1 MLKST
6 ILMNKVDKE
15 FKPSVW
21 AISKSNIIYFLMFIF
36 LAFGIN
42 AYNNLPRED
51 FPEIITSEVFIS
63 TINPG
68 NTPEDIER
76 FITVPLEEAVKGVSN
91 LVDIKSTS
99 LENYSII
106 SLEFDEEIEIEL
118 AKQKVRDEID
128 SVISGEDWPTFNN
141 VKVEPDILS
150 MSLAEEMPILN
161 VNIQGDYPT
170 EQLKKYAEVLEDRIE
185 KLDEIKEVVILGA
198 QDEEIEVAVDI
209 KKMTA
214 AKVSFEDILSSIAF
228 GNRTIAAGNIVSD
241 GQRRTIRIIGEIEN
255 PEDLKNFVVKNE
267 FGPVYLDDVA
277 VINFKESEKKS
288 YAREFTKNLVSL
300 AVKKRSGK
308 NLINAANKIDVI
320 VEEVIKNEFPS
331 DLEVVITNDMSNRI
345 ISQVDDLVNNILFGI
360 FLVTTVLMFFLGFR
374 NALFVGFAIPM
385 SMFMSLM
392 IISALGYSL
401 NTMILFALVMGLG
414 MLVDNGIVV
423 VENVYRLMEKDGLSR
438 LEAAKLGISEIAY
451 PIIVSTATTVLAF
464 VPLGLWPG
472 TIGQFMIYL
481 PITLSI
487 VLGSSLFVA
496 IFFNSM
502 LVSKFM
508 SIDEKNLSKKDLV
521 RLTYF
526 LSGIGL
532 LLFIIGG
539 NARGFGTL
547 FIVINIFFWL
557 YSYYLKSIALKFRT
571 IFLGWLEIKYEKFL
585 RFALKGWRAFA
596 FLFGTILLLFLTII
610 LVGIAGPKI
619 EFFPD
624 NEPNQIIVYAEYPQ
638 GTDIEKTNNIT
649 KKLENEVLQVVD
661 DKKYFDGNKNFMIE
675 SMLAQVGEGAGNQQN
690 DFGSQADMPQK
701 AKITVTLREF
711 KYRNGFSSEDL
722 RSDVQKKL
730 SGKYPGLAVSV
741 EKDENGPPA
750 GYPVNIEISGKN
762 YLELIQTAEEMRI
775 FINDQKIAGIEE
787 LKIDVN
793 KNKPSIQIEVDR
805 QKAGELGINPSQ
817 IGLVLRRS
825 LFGEKAGIY
834 KKDGEDYD
842 INVRFN
848 KEDRYDKSLLFNQNV
863 IFKNMNNGQLVEVP
877 IASLIKSENIETYS
891 AIKHRNLTRVVT
903 LYSSIFA
910 GYNAKEIVDQIKFQ
924 LDGFETSENIKYKFT
939 GEIEEQD
946 KNQDFLNT
954 ALIMAL
960 MLILLLLVFQFN
972 SIVKPLI
979 IILSIF
985 LSFIGVFLG
994 LIIFDMTFVI
1004 IMTML
1009 GIISLAGIVV
1019 NNSVVLIDYTQL
1031 LLDRKKANL
1040 NIEKDSML
1048 PKNEIYESIVKGG
1061 KARLR
1066 PVILTA
1072 ITTILGLIP
1081 LAIGLN
1087 IDLMNLFVN
1096 GNPNVYIG
1104 GDNVIFWGPLAW
1116 TVIFGLTFA
1125 TFLTLIIVPVT
1136 FYISKRLALKIRS
1149 FKLN

>member
-1 MLKST
+1 
-6 ILMNKVDKE
+6 MNKVDKE

-42 AYNNLPRED
+42 AYNTLPRED

-76 FITVPLEEAVKGVSN
+76 FITVPLEESVKGVSN

-106 SLEFDEEIEIEL
+106 SLEFDEEIDIEL
-118 AKQKVRDEID
+118 AKQKVRDQID

-170 EQLKKYAEVLEDRIE
+170 EQLKTYAEILEDRIE
-185 KLDEIKEVVILGA
+185 KLDEIKEVDILGA

-214 AKVSFEDILSSIAF
+214 SKVSFEDILSAIAY

-241 GQRRTIRIIGEIEN
+241 GQRRTLRIMGEIEN
-255 PEDLKNFVVKNE
+255 PDDLKNFVIKNE
-267 FGPVYLDDVA
+267 FGPVYLEDVA
-277 VINFKESEKKS
+277 EINFKESEKKS
-288 YAREFTKNLVSL
+288 YAREFAKNLVSL

-320 VEEVIKNEFPS
+320 VDEVIKNEFPS

-423 VENVYRLMEKDGLSR
+423 VENVYRLMEKEGMSKI
-438 LEAAKLGISEIAY
+438 EAAKLGISEIAY

-508 SIDEKNLSKKDLV
+508 SIDEKNLSKKDLI

-532 LLFIIGG
+532 FLFIIGG
-539 NARGFGTL
+539 SARGFGTL
-547 FIVINIFFWL
+547 FIFINIFFWL
-557 YSYYLKSIALKFRT
+557 YSYYIKSLALRFRT
-571 IFLGWLEIKYEKFL
+571 IFLGWLEDKYERFL
-585 RFALKGWRAFA
+585 RFALTGWRAFA
-596 FLFGTILLLFLTII
+596 FLFGTILLLFLTMI

-624 NEPNQIIVYAEYPQ
+624 NEPNQIIIYAEYPQ
-638 GTDIEKTNNIT
+638 GTDIKKTNAIT
-649 KKLENEVLQVVD
+649 KEIESEVLEVINN
-661 DKKYFDGNKNFMIE
+661 KKYFEGSKNFMIE

-701 AKITVTLREF
+701 SKITVTLREF

-722 RSDVQKKL
+722 RSDVQRKL

-741 EKDENGPPA
+741 EKDDNGPPA
-750 GYPVNIEISGKN
+750 GYPVNIEITGKD
-762 YLELIQTAEEMRI
+762 YLELIRTAEEMRI

-805 QKAGELGINPSQ
+805 EKAGELGINPSQ

-848 KEDRYDKSLLFNQNV
+848 ETDRYDKSLLYNQNV

-877 IASLIKSENIETYS
+877 IASLIKSENVETYS

-924 LDGFETSENIKYKFT
+924 LDGFEVSENVKYKFT

-1031 LLDRKKANL
+1031 LLDRKKAKLNL
-1040 NIEKDSML
+1040 EKDNML
-1048 PKNEIYESIVKGG
+1048 PKNEIFESIVKGG

-1087 IDLMNLFVN
+1087 IDLMSLFST
-1096 GNPNVYIG
+1096 GDPNIYIG

-1136 FYISKRLALKIRS
+1136 FYLSKRLALKIRS
-1149 FKLN
+1149 FKLS

>member
-1 MLKST
+1 
-6 ILMNKVDKE
+6 MNKVDKE

-21 AISKSNIIYFLMFIF
+21 AIGKSNIIYFLMFIF
-36 LAFGIN
+36 LALGIN
-42 AYNNLPRED
+42 AYNELPRED
-51 FPEIITSEVFIS
+51 FPEIVTSEVFIS

-68 NTPEDIER
+68 NTAEDIER
-76 FITVPLEEAVKGVSN
+76 FITSPLEEAVKGVSN
-91 LVDIKSTS
+91 LVDVTSTS

-106 SLEFDEEIEIEL
+106 RLEFDEEIEIEL
-118 AKQKVRDEID
+118 AKQKVRDLID

-141 VKVEPDILS
+141 VKVDPDILS
-150 MSLAEEMPILN
+150 MSIAEEMPILN
-161 VNIQGDYPT
+161 INLVGDYPT
-170 EQLKKYAEVLEDRIE
+170 ESLKNYAEILEKRIE
-185 KLDEIKEVVILGA
+185 KLDEIKEVDILGA
-198 QDEEIEVAVDI
+198 QDEEVEVAVDI
-209 KKMTA
+209 QKMTIA
-214 AKVSFEDILSSIAF
+214 QVSFDDVISSIAY
-228 GNRTIAAGNIVSD
+228 GNRTIAAGNIISD
-241 GQRRTIRIIGEIEN
+241 GQRRTLRVIGEIQS
-255 PEDLKNFVVKNE
+255 PEELKNFVVKKD
-267 FGPVYLDDVA
+267 FGPVYLGDIA
-277 VINFKESEKKS
+277 EINFKESEKKS
-288 YAREFTKNLVSL
+288 YAREFGNNLVSL

-308 NLINAANKIDVI
+308 NLINAAETIRGIVSETIENNYPIDLNV
-320 VEEVIKNEFPS
+320 S
-331 DLEVVITNDMSNRI
+331 ITNDMSNRI
-345 ISQVDDLVNNILFGI
+345 VSQVDDLVNNILFGI

-423 VENVYRLMEKDGLSR
+423 VENVYRLMEKEGMSKV
-438 LEAAKLGISEIAY
+438 EAAKLGISEIAY

-508 SIDEKNLSKKDLV
+508 SIDEKNLSKKDLIK
-521 RLTYF
+521 LTYF

-532 LLFIIGG
+532 LMILIGG
-539 NARGFGTL
+539 SATGFGTL
-547 FIVINIFFWL
+547 FITINIFFWL
-557 YSYYLKSIALKFRT
+557 YSYYLKSMALRFRT
-571 IFLGWLEIKYEKFL
+571 IFLGTLENKYESFL

-596 FLFGTILLLFLTII
+596 FLFGTIILLFLTMV

-624 NEPNQIIVYAEYPQ
+624 NQPNQIIVYAEYPQ
-638 GTDIEKTNNIT
+638 GTDIEKTNSIT
-649 KKLENEVLQVVD
+649 KDIEQEVIEVINAS
-661 DKKYFDGNKNFMIE
+661 KYFENSKNFMVE
-675 SMLAQVGEGAGNQQN
+675 SMLSQVGDGAGNQQN
-690 DFGSQADMPQK
+690 DFGSQADMPHK
-701 AKITVTLREF
+701 SKITVTMREF
-711 KYRNGFSSEDL
+711 KYRNGFSSEDM
-722 RSDVQKKL
+722 RGEVQAKL
-730 SGKYPGLAVSV
+730 SGKYPGLSISV

-750 GYPVNIEISGKN
+750 GYPVNIEISGRD
-762 YLELIQTAEEMRI
+762 YLELIETAEQMRI
-775 FINDQKIAGIEE
+775 FINNQKISGIEE

-793 KNKPSIQIEVDR
+793 KSKPSLEIEVDR

-825 LFGEKAGIY
+825 LFGEKAGIF

-848 KEDRYDKSLLFNQNV
+848 NEDRYDKSLLFNQNI
-863 IFKNMNNGQLVEVP
+863 IFRDMSDGQVKEIPV
-877 IASLIKSENIETYS
+877 ASLIKTKNVETYS
-891 AIKHRNLTRVVT
+891 AIKHRNLSRVVT
-903 LYSSIFA
+903 LYSSILA

-924 LDGFETSENIKYKFT
+924 LDGFDISEDVNFKFT

-946 KNQDFLNT
+946 KNQEFLNT
-954 ALIMAL
+954 ALLMAL

-994 LIIFDMTFVI
+994 LIIFNMTFVI

-1031 LLDRKKANL
+1031 LLDRKKEEL
-1040 NIEKDSML
+1040 NVEKDNML
-1048 PKNEIYESIVKGG
+1048 SKDQIFEAIVSGG

-1087 IDLMNLFVN
+1087 IDLMSLFSS
-1096 GNPNVYIG
+1096 GNPNIYVG

-1125 TFLTLIIVPVT
+1125 TFLTLVIVPVT
-1136 FYISKRLALKIRS
+1136 FYLSKRAALKIKE

>member
-1 MLKST
+1 
-6 ILMNKVDKE
+6 MNKVDKE

-42 AYNNLPRED
+42 AYNTLPRED

-106 SLEFDEEIEIEL
+106 SLEFDEEIDIEL
-118 AKQKVRDEID
+118 AKQKVRDQID

-170 EQLKKYAEVLEDRIE
+170 EQLKTYAEILEDRIE
-185 KLDEIKEVVILGA
+185 KLDEIKEVDILGA

-214 AKVSFEDILSSIAF
+214 SKVSFEDILSAIAY

-241 GQRRTIRIIGEIEN
+241 GQRRTLRIMGEIES
-255 PEDLKNFVVKNE
+255 PDDLKNFVIKNE
-267 FGPVYLDDVA
+267 FGPVYLEDVA
-277 VINFKESEKKS
+277 EINFKESEKKS
-288 YAREFTKNLVSL
+288 YAREFAKNLVSL

-320 VEEVIKNEFPS
+320 VDEVIKNEFPS

-423 VENVYRLMEKDGLSR
+423 VENVYRLMEKEGMSKI
-438 LEAAKLGISEIAY
+438 EAAKLGISEIAY

-508 SIDEKNLSKKDLV
+508 SINEKNLSKKDLI

-532 LLFIIGG
+532 FLFIIGG
-539 NARGFGTL
+539 SARGFGTL
-547 FIVINIFFWL
+547 FIFINIFFWL
-557 YSYYLKSIALKFRT
+557 YSYYIKSLALRFRT
-571 IFLGWLEIKYEKFL
+571 IFLGWLEDKYERFL
-585 RFALKGWRAFA
+585 RFALTGWRAFA
-596 FLFGTILLLFLTII
+596 FLFGTILLLFLTMI

-624 NEPNQIIVYAEYPQ
+624 NEPNQIIIYAEYPQ
-638 GTDIEKTNNIT
+638 GTDIKKTNAIT
-649 KKLENEVLQVVD
+649 KEIESEVLEVINN
-661 DKKYFDGNKNFMIE
+661 KKYFEGSKNFMIE

-701 AKITVTLREF
+701 SKITVTLREF

-722 RSDVQKKL
+722 RSDVQRKL

-741 EKDENGPPA
+741 EKDDNGPPA
-750 GYPVNIEISGKN
+750 GYPVNIEITGKD
-762 YLELIQTAEEMRI
+762 YLELIRTAEEMRI

-805 QKAGELGINPSQ
+805 EKAGELGINPSQ

-848 KEDRYDKSLLFNQNV
+848 ETDRYDKSLLYNQNV

-877 IASLIKSENIETYS
+877 IASLIKSENVETYS

-924 LDGFETSENIKYKFT
+924 LDGFEVSENVKYKFT

-1031 LLDRKKANL
+1031 LLDRKKAKLNL
-1040 NIEKDSML
+1040 EKDNML
-1048 PKNEIYESIVKGG
+1048 PKNEIFESIVKGG

-1087 IDLMNLFVN
+1087 IDLMSLFST
-1096 GNPNVYIG
+1096 GDPNIYIG

-1136 FYISKRLALKIRS
+1136 FYLSKRLALKIRS
-1149 FKLN
+1149 FKLS

>member
-1 MLKST
+1 
-6 ILMNKVDKE
+6 MNKVDKE

-21 AISKSNIIYFLMFIF
+21 AIGKSNIIYFLMFIF
-36 LAFGIN
+36 LALGIN
-42 AYNNLPRED
+42 AYNELPRED
-51 FPEIITSEVFIS
+51 FPEIVTSEVFIS

-68 NTPEDIER
+68 NTAEDIER
-76 FITVPLEEAVKGVSN
+76 FITSPLEEAVKGVSN
-91 LVDIKSTS
+91 LVDVTSTS

-106 SLEFDEEIEIEL
+106 RLEFDEEIEIEL
-118 AKQKVRDEID
+118 AKQKVRDLID

-141 VKVEPDILS
+141 VKVDPDILS
-150 MSLAEEMPILN
+150 MSIAEEMPILN
-161 VNIQGDYPT
+161 INLVGDYPT
-170 EQLKKYAEVLEDRIE
+170 ESLKNYAEILEKRIE
-185 KLDEIKEVVILGA
+185 KLDEIKEVDILGA
-198 QDEEIEVAVDI
+198 QDEEVEVAVDI
-209 KKMTA
+209 QKMTIA
-214 AKVSFEDILSSIAF
+214 QVSFDDVISSIAY
-228 GNRTIAAGNIVSD
+228 GNRTIAAGNIISD
-241 GQRRTIRIIGEIEN
+241 GQRRTLRVIGEIQS
-255 PEDLKNFVVKNE
+255 PEELKNFVVKKD
-267 FGPVYLDDVA
+267 FGPIYLGDIA
-277 VINFKESEKKS
+277 EINFKESEKKS
-288 YAREFTKNLVSL
+288 YAREFGNNLVSL

-308 NLINAANKIDVI
+308 NLINAAETIRGIVSQTIENNYPIDLNV
-320 VEEVIKNEFPS
+320 S
-331 DLEVVITNDMSNRI
+331 ITNDMSNRI
-345 ISQVDDLVNNILFGI
+345 VSQVDDLVNNILFGI

-423 VENVYRLMEKDGLSR
+423 VENVYRLMEKEGMSKV
-438 LEAAKLGISEIAY
+438 EAAKLGISEIAY

-508 SIDEKNLSKKDLV
+508 SIDEKNLSKKDLIK
-521 RLTYF
+521 LTYF

-532 LLFIIGG
+532 LMILIGG
-539 NARGFGTL
+539 SATGFGTL
-547 FIVINIFFWL
+547 FITINIFFWL
-557 YSYYLKSIALKFRT
+557 YSYYLKSMALRFRT
-571 IFLGWLEIKYEKFL
+571 IFLGTLENKYESFL

-596 FLFGTILLLFLTII
+596 FLFGTIILLFLTMV

-624 NEPNQIIVYAEYPQ
+624 NQPNQIIVYTEYPQ
-638 GTDIEKTNNIT
+638 GTDIEKTNSIT
-649 KKLENEVLQVVD
+649 KDIEQEVIEVINAS
-661 DKKYFDGNKNFMIE
+661 KYFENSKNFMVE
-675 SMLAQVGEGAGNQQN
+675 SMLSQVGDGAGNQQN
-690 DFGSQADMPQK
+690 DFGSQADMPHK
-701 AKITVTLREF
+701 SKITVTMREF
-711 KYRNGFSSEDL
+711 KYRNGFSSEDM
-722 RSDVQKKL
+722 RGEVQAKL
-730 SGKYPGLAVSV
+730 SGKYPGLSISV

-750 GYPVNIEISGKN
+750 GYPVNIEISGRD
-762 YLELIQTAEEMRI
+762 YLELIETAEQMRI
-775 FINDQKIAGIEE
+775 FINNQKISGIEE

-793 KNKPSIQIEVDR
+793 KSKPSLEIEVDR

-825 LFGEKAGIY
+825 LFGEKAGIF

-848 KEDRYDKSLLFNQNV
+848 NEDRYDKSLLFNQNI
-863 IFKNMNNGQLVEVP
+863 IFRDMSDGQVKEIPV
-877 IASLIKSENIETYS
+877 ASLIKTKNVETYS
-891 AIKHRNLTRVVT
+891 AIKHRNLSRVVT
-903 LYSSIFA
+903 LYSSILA

-924 LDGFETSENIKYKFT
+924 LDGFDISEDVNFKFT

-946 KNQDFLNT
+946 KNQEFLNT
-954 ALIMAL
+954 ALLMAL

-994 LIIFDMTFVI
+994 LIIFNMTFVI

-1031 LLDRKKANL
+1031 LLDRKKEEL
-1040 NIEKDSML
+1040 NVEKDNML
-1048 PKNEIYESIVKGG
+1048 SKDQIFEAIVSGG

-1087 IDLMNLFVN
+1087 IDLMSLFSS
-1096 GNPNVYIG
+1096 GNPNIYVG

-1125 TFLTLIIVPVT
+1125 TFLTLVIVPVT
-1136 FYISKRLALKIRS
+1136 FYLSKRAALKIKE

>member
-1 MLKST
+1 
-6 ILMNKVDKE
+6 MNKVDKE

-21 AISKSNIIYFLMFIF
+21 AIGKSNIIYFLMFIF
-36 LAFGIN
+36 LALGIN
-42 AYNNLPRED
+42 AYNELPRED
-51 FPEIITSEVFIS
+51 FPEIVTSEVFIS

-68 NTPEDIER
+68 NTAEDIER
-76 FITVPLEEAVKGVSN
+76 FITSPLEEAVKGVSN
-91 LVDIKSTS
+91 LVDVTSTS

-106 SLEFDEEIEIEL
+106 RLEFDEEIEIEL
-118 AKQKVRDEID
+118 AKQKVRDLID

-141 VKVEPDILS
+141 VKVDPDILS
-150 MSLAEEMPILN
+150 MSIAEEMPILN
-161 VNIQGDYPT
+161 INLVGDYPT
-170 EQLKKYAEVLEDRIE
+170 ESLKNYAEILEKRIE
-185 KLDEIKEVVILGA
+185 KLDEIKEVDILGA
-198 QDEEIEVAVDI
+198 QDEEVEVAVDI
-209 KKMTA
+209 QKMTIA
-214 AKVSFEDILSSIAF
+214 QVSFDDVISSIAY
-228 GNRTIAAGNIVSD
+228 GNRTIAAGNIISD
-241 GQRRTIRIIGEIEN
+241 GQRRTLRVIGEIQS
-255 PEDLKNFVVKNE
+255 PEELKNFVVKKN
-267 FGPVYLDDVA
+267 FGPVYLGDIA
-277 VINFKESEKKS
+277 EINFKESEKKS
-288 YAREFTKNLVSL
+288 YAREFGNNLVSL

-308 NLINAANKIDVI
+308 NLINAAETIRGIVSETIENDYPIDLNV
-320 VEEVIKNEFPS
+320 S
-331 DLEVVITNDMSNRI
+331 ITNDMSNRI
-345 ISQVDDLVNNILFGI
+345 VSQVDDLVNNILFGI

-423 VENVYRLMEKDGLSR
+423 VENVYRLMEKEGMSKV
-438 LEAAKLGISEIAY
+438 EAAKLGISEIAY

-508 SIDEKNLSKKDLV
+508 SIDEKNLSKKDLIK
-521 RLTYF
+521 LTYF

-532 LLFIIGG
+532 LMILIGG
-539 NARGFGTL
+539 SATGFGTL
-547 FIVINIFFWL
+547 FITINIFFWL
-557 YSYYLKSIALKFRT
+557 YSYYLKSMALRFRT
-571 IFLGWLEIKYEKFL
+571 IFLGTLENKYESFL

-596 FLFGTILLLFLTII
+596 FLFGTIILLFLTMV

-624 NEPNQIIVYAEYPQ
+624 NQPNQIIVYAEYPQ
-638 GTDIEKTNNIT
+638 GTDIEKTNSIT
-649 KKLENEVLQVVD
+649 KDIEQEVIEVINAS
-661 DKKYFDGNKNFMIE
+661 KYFENSKNFMVE
-675 SMLAQVGEGAGNQQN
+675 SMLSQVGDGAGNQQN
-690 DFGSQADMPQK
+690 DFGSQADMPHK
-701 AKITVTLREF
+701 SKITVTMREF
-711 KYRNGFSSEDL
+711 KYRNGFSSEDM
-722 RSDVQKKL
+722 RGEVQAKL
-730 SGKYPGLAVSV
+730 SGKYPGLSISV

-750 GYPVNIEISGKN
+750 GYPVNIEISGRD
-762 YLELIQTAEEMRI
+762 YLELIETAEQMRI
-775 FINDQKIAGIEE
+775 FINNQKISGIEE

-793 KNKPSIQIEVDR
+793 KSKPSLEIEVDR

-825 LFGEKAGIY
+825 LFGEKAGIF

-848 KEDRYDKSLLFNQNV
+848 NEDRYDRSLLFNQNI
-863 IFKNMNNGQLVEVP
+863 IFRDMSDGQVKEIPV
-877 IASLIKSENIETYS
+877 ASLIKTKNVETYS
-891 AIKHRNLTRVVT
+891 AIKHRNLSRVVT
-903 LYSSIFA
+903 LYSSILA

-924 LDGFETSENIKYKFT
+924 LDGFDISEDVNFKFT

-946 KNQDFLNT
+946 KNQEFLNT
-954 ALIMAL
+954 ALLMAL

-994 LIIFDMTFVI
+994 LIIFNMTFVI

-1031 LLDRKKANL
+1031 LLDRKKEEL
-1040 NIEKDSML
+1040 NVEKDNML
-1048 PKNEIYESIVKGG
+1048 SKDQIFEAIVSGG

-1087 IDLMNLFVN
+1087 IDLMSLFSS
-1096 GNPNVYIG
+1096 GNPNIYVG

-1125 TFLTLIIVPVT
+1125 TFLTLVIVPVT
-1136 FYISKRLALKIRS
+1136 FYLSKRAALKIRE

>member
-1 MLKST
+1 MK
-6 ILMNKVDKE
+6 MNKVDKE

-42 AYNNLPRED
+42 AYNTLPRED

-106 SLEFDEEIEIEL
+106 SLEFDEEIDIEL
-118 AKQKVRDEID
+118 AKQKVRDQID

-170 EQLKKYAEVLEDRIE
+170 EQLKTYAEILEDRIE
-185 KLDEIKEVVILGA
+185 KLDEIKEVDILGA

-214 AKVSFEDILSSIAF
+214 SKVSFEDILSAIAY

-241 GQRRTIRIIGEIEN
+241 GQRRTLRIMGEIES
-255 PEDLKNFVVKNE
+255 PDDLKNFVIKNE
-267 FGPVYLDDVA
+267 FGPVYLEDIA
-277 VINFKESEKKS
+277 EINFKESEKKS
-288 YAREFTKNLVSL
+288 YAREFAKNLVSL

-320 VEEVIKNEFPS
+320 VDEVIKNEFPS

-423 VENVYRLMEKDGLSR
+423 VENVYRLMEKEGMSKI
-438 LEAAKLGISEIAY
+438 EAAKLGISEIAY

-508 SIDEKNLSKKDLV
+508 SIDEKNLSKKDLI

-532 LLFIIGG
+532 FLFIIGG
-539 NARGFGTL
+539 SARGFGTL
-547 FIVINIFFWL
+547 FIFINIFFWL
-557 YSYYLKSIALKFRT
+557 YSYYIKSLALRFRT
-571 IFLGWLEIKYEKFL
+571 IFLGWLEDKYERFL
-585 RFALKGWRAFA
+585 RFALTGWRAFA
-596 FLFGTILLLFLTII
+596 FLFGTILLLFLTMI

-624 NEPNQIIVYAEYPQ
+624 NEPNQIIIYAEYPQ
-638 GTDIEKTNNIT
+638 GTDIKKTNAIT
-649 KKLENEVLQVVD
+649 KEIESEVLEVINN
-661 DKKYFDGNKNFMIE
+661 KKYFEGSKNFMIE

-701 AKITVTLREF
+701 SKITVTLREF

-722 RSDVQKKL
+722 RSDVQRKL

-741 EKDENGPPA
+741 EKDDNGPPA
-750 GYPVNIEISGKN
+750 GYPVNIEITGKD
-762 YLELIQTAEEMRI
+762 YLELIRTAEEMRI

-805 QKAGELGINPSQ
+805 EKAGELGINPSQ

-848 KEDRYDKSLLFNQNV
+848 ETDRYDKSLLYNQNV

-877 IASLIKSENIETYS
+877 IASLIKSENVETYS

-924 LDGFETSENIKYKFT
+924 LDGFEVSENVKYKFT

-1031 LLDRKKANL
+1031 LLDRKKAKLNL
-1040 NIEKDSML
+1040 EKDNML
-1048 PKNEIYESIVKGG
+1048 PKNEIFESIVKGG

-1087 IDLMNLFVN
+1087 IDLMSLFST
-1096 GNPNVYIG
+1096 GDPNIYIG

-1136 FYISKRLALKIRS
+1136 FYLSKRLALKIRS
-1149 FKLN
+1149 FKLS

>member
-1 MLKST
+1 
-6 ILMNKVDKE
+6 MNKVDKE

-21 AISKSNIIYFLMFIF
+21 AIGKSNIIYFLMFIF
-36 LAFGIN
+36 LALGIN
-42 AYNNLPRED
+42 AYNELPRED
-51 FPEIITSEVFIS
+51 FPEIVTSEVFIS

-68 NTPEDIER
+68 NTAEDIER
-76 FITVPLEEAVKGVSN
+76 FITSPLEEAVKGVSN
-91 LVDIKSTS
+91 LVDVTSTS

-106 SLEFDEEIEIEL
+106 RLEFDEEIEIEL
-118 AKQKVRDEID
+118 AKQKVRDLID

-141 VKVEPDILS
+141 VKVDPDILS
-150 MSLAEEMPILN
+150 MSIAEEMPILN
-161 VNIQGDYPT
+161 INLVGDYPT
-170 EQLKKYAEVLEDRIE
+170 ESLMNYAEILEKRIE
-185 KLDEIKEVVILGA
+185 KLDEIKEVDILGA
-198 QDEEIEVAVDI
+198 QDEEVEVAVDI
-209 KKMTA
+209 QKMTIA
-214 AKVSFEDILSSIAF
+214 QVSFDDVISSIAY
-228 GNRTIAAGNIVSD
+228 GNRTIAAGNIISD
-241 GQRRTIRIIGEIEN
+241 GQRRTLRVIGEIQS
-255 PEDLKNFVVKNE
+255 PEELKNFVVKKD
-267 FGPVYLDDVA
+267 FGPVYLGDIA
-277 VINFKESEKKS
+277 EINFKESEKKS
-288 YAREFTKNLVSL
+288 YAREFGNNLVSL

-308 NLINAANKIDVI
+308 NLINAAETIRGIVSQTIENDYPIDLNV
-320 VEEVIKNEFPS
+320 S
-331 DLEVVITNDMSNRI
+331 ITNDMSNRI
-345 ISQVDDLVNNILFGI
+345 VSQVDDLVNNILFGI

-423 VENVYRLMEKDGLSR
+423 VENVYRLMEKEGMSKVD
-438 LEAAKLGISEIAY
+438 AAKLGISEIAY

-508 SIDEKNLSKKDLV
+508 SIDEKNLSKKDLIK
-521 RLTYF
+521 LTYF

-532 LLFIIGG
+532 LMILIGG
-539 NARGFGTL
+539 SATGFGTL
-547 FIVINIFFWL
+547 FITINIFFWL
-557 YSYYLKSIALKFRT
+557 YSYYLKSMALRFRT
-571 IFLGWLEIKYEKFL
+571 IFLGTLENKYESFL

-596 FLFGTILLLFLTII
+596 FLFGTIILLFLTMV

-624 NEPNQIIVYAEYPQ
+624 NQPNQIIVYAEYPQ
-638 GTDIEKTNNIT
+638 GTDIEKTNSIT
-649 KKLENEVLQVVD
+649 KDIEQEVIEVINAS
-661 DKKYFDGNKNFMIE
+661 KYFENSKNFMVE
-675 SMLAQVGEGAGNQQN
+675 SMLSQVGDGAGNQQN
-690 DFGSQADMPQK
+690 DFGSQADMPHK
-701 AKITVTLREF
+701 SKITVTMREF
-711 KYRNGFSSEDL
+711 KYRNGFSSEDM
-722 RSDVQKKL
+722 RGEVQAKL
-730 SGKYPGLAVSV
+730 SGKYPGLSISV

-750 GYPVNIEISGKN
+750 GYPVNIEISGRD
-762 YLELIQTAEEMRI
+762 YLELIETAEQMRI
-775 FINDQKIAGIEE
+775 FINNQKISGIEE

-793 KNKPSIQIEVDR
+793 KSKPSLEIEVDR

-825 LFGEKAGIY
+825 LFGEKAGIF

-848 KEDRYDKSLLFNQNV
+848 NEDRYDKSLLFNQNI
-863 IFKNMNNGQLVEVP
+863 IFRDMSDGQVKEIPV
-877 IASLIKSENIETYS
+877 ASLIKTKNVETYS
-891 AIKHRNLTRVVT
+891 AIKHRNLSRVVT
-903 LYSSIFA
+903 LYSSILA

-924 LDGFETSENIKYKFT
+924 LDGFDISKDVNFKFT

-946 KNQDFLNT
+946 KNQEFLNT
-954 ALIMAL
+954 ALLMAL

-994 LIIFDMTFVI
+994 LIIFNMTFVI

-1031 LLDRKKANL
+1031 LLDRKKEEL
-1040 NIEKDSML
+1040 NVEKDNML
-1048 PKNEIYESIVKGG
+1048 SKDQIFEAIVSGG

-1087 IDLMNLFVN
+1087 IDLMSLFSS
-1096 GNPNVYIG
+1096 GNPNIYVG

-1125 TFLTLIIVPVT
+1125 TFLTLVIVPVT
-1136 FYISKRLALKIRS
+1136 FYLSKRAALKIKE

>member
-1 MLKST
+1 
-6 ILMNKVDKE
+6 MNKVDKE

-21 AISKSNIIYFLMFIF
+21 AIGKSNIIYFLMFIF
-36 LAFGIN
+36 LALGIN
-42 AYNNLPRED
+42 AYNELPRED
-51 FPEIITSEVFIS
+51 FPEIVTSEVFIS

-68 NTPEDIER
+68 NTAEDIER
-76 FITVPLEEAVKGVSN
+76 FITSPLEEAVKGVSN
-91 LVDIKSTS
+91 LVDVTSTS

-106 SLEFDEEIEIEL
+106 RLEFDEEIEIEL
-118 AKQKVRDEID
+118 AKQKVRDLID

-141 VKVEPDILS
+141 VKVDPDILS
-150 MSLAEEMPILN
+150 MSIAEEMPILN
-161 VNIQGDYPT
+161 INLVGDYPT
-170 EQLKKYAEVLEDRIE
+170 ESLMNYAEILEKRIE
-185 KLDEIKEVVILGA
+185 KLDEIKEVDILGA
-198 QDEEIEVAVDI
+198 QDEEVEVAVDI
-209 KKMTA
+209 QKMTIA
-214 AKVSFEDILSSIAF
+214 QVSFDDVISSIAY
-228 GNRTIAAGNIVSD
+228 GNRTIAAGNIISD
-241 GQRRTIRIIGEIEN
+241 GQRRTLRVIGEIQS
-255 PEDLKNFVVKNE
+255 PEELKNFVVKKD
-267 FGPVYLDDVA
+267 FGPVYLGDIA
-277 VINFKESEKKS
+277 EINFKESEKKS
-288 YAREFTKNLVSL
+288 YAREFGNNLVSL

-308 NLINAANKIDVI
+308 NLINAAETIRGIVSQTIENNYPIDLNV
-320 VEEVIKNEFPS
+320 S
-331 DLEVVITNDMSNRI
+331 ITNDMSNRI
-345 ISQVDDLVNNILFGI
+345 VSQVDDLVNNILFGI

-423 VENVYRLMEKDGLSR
+423 VENVYRLMEKEGMSKV
-438 LEAAKLGISEIAY
+438 EAAKLGISEIAY

-508 SIDEKNLSKKDLV
+508 SIDEKNLSKKDLIK
-521 RLTYF
+521 LTYF

-532 LLFIIGG
+532 LMILIGG
-539 NARGFGTL
+539 SATGFGTL
-547 FIVINIFFWL
+547 FITINIFFWL
-557 YSYYLKSIALKFRT
+557 YSYYLKSMALKFRT
-571 IFLGWLEIKYEKFL
+571 IFLGTLENKYESFL

-596 FLFGTILLLFLTII
+596 FLFGTIILLFLTMV

-624 NEPNQIIVYAEYPQ
+624 NQPNQIIVYAEYPQ
-638 GTDIEKTNNIT
+638 GTDIEKTNSIT
-649 KKLENEVLQVVD
+649 KDIEQEVIEVINAS
-661 DKKYFDGNKNFMIE
+661 KYFENSKNFMVE
-675 SMLAQVGEGAGNQQN
+675 SMLSQVGDGAGNQQN
-690 DFGSQADMPQK
+690 DFGSQADMPHK
-701 AKITVTLREF
+701 SKITVTMREF
-711 KYRNGFSSEDL
+711 KYRNGFSSEDM
-722 RSDVQKKL
+722 RGEVQAKL
-730 SGKYPGLAVSV
+730 SGKYPGLSISV

-750 GYPVNIEISGKN
+750 GYPVNIEISGRD
-762 YLELIQTAEEMRI
+762 YLELIETAEQMRI
-775 FINDQKIAGIEE
+775 FINNQKISGIEE

-793 KNKPSIQIEVDR
+793 KSKPSLEIEVDR

-825 LFGEKAGIY
+825 LFGEKAGIF

-848 KEDRYDKSLLFNQNV
+848 NEDRYDKSLLFNQNI
-863 IFKNMNNGQLVEVP
+863 IFRDMSDGQVKEIPV
-877 IASLIKSENIETYS
+877 ASLIKTKNVETYS
-891 AIKHRNLTRVVT
+891 AIKHRNLSRVVT
-903 LYSSIFA
+903 LYSSILA

-924 LDGFETSENIKYKFT
+924 LDGFDISEDVNFKFT

-946 KNQDFLNT
+946 KNQEFLNT
-954 ALIMAL
+954 ALLMAL

-994 LIIFDMTFVI
+994 LIIFNMTFVI

-1031 LLDRKKANL
+1031 LLDRKKEEL
-1040 NIEKDSML
+1040 NVEKDNML
-1048 PKNEIYESIVKGG
+1048 SKDQIFEAIVSGG

-1087 IDLMNLFVN
+1087 IDLMSLFSS
-1096 GNPNVYIG
+1096 GNPNIYVG

-1125 TFLTLIIVPVT
+1125 TFLTLVIVPVT
-1136 FYISKRLALKIRS
+1136 FYLSKRAALKIKE

>member
-1 MLKST
+1 MS
-6 ILMNKVDKE
+6 KVDKE

-42 AYNNLPRED
+42 AYNTLPRED

-76 FITVPLEEAVKGVSN
+76 FITVPLEEAVKEVSN

-106 SLEFDEEIEIEL
+106 TLEFDEEINIEL

-185 KLDEIKEVVILGA
+185 KLDEIKEVDILGA

-209 KKMTA
+209 KKMTV
-214 AKVSFEDILSSIAF
+214 AKVSFEDILSAIAF

-241 GQRRTIRIIGEIEN
+241 GQRRTLRIIGEIEN

-267 FGPVYLDDVA
+267 FGPVYLNDVA
-277 VINFKESEKKS
+277 EINFKESEKKS
-288 YAREFTKNLVSL
+288 YAREFSKNLVSL

-308 NLINAANKIDVI
+308 NLINAANKIDII
-320 VEEVIKNEFPS
+320 VDEVRKNEFPT
-331 DLEVVITNDMSNRI
+331 DLRVVITNDMSNRI

-423 VENVYRLMEKDGLSR
+423 VENVYRLMEKEGMSKV
-438 LEAAKLGISEIAY
+438 EAAKLGISEIAY

-508 SIDEKNLSKKDLV
+508 SIDEKNLSKNDLIK
-521 RLTYF
+521 LSYF

-532 LLFIIGG
+532 LLFVIGG
-539 NARGFGTL
+539 TSRGFGTL

-557 YSYYLKSIALKFRT
+557 YSYYLKSIALRFRT
-571 IFLGWLEIKYEKFL
+571 IFLGWLEAKYEKFL
-585 RFALKGWRAFA
+585 RFALRGWRAFA
-596 FLFGTILLLFLTII
+596 FLFGTILLLFLTMI

-624 NEPNQIIVYAEYPQ
+624 NQPNQIIVYAEYPQ
-638 GTDIEKTNNIT
+638 GTDIKKTNSIT
-649 KKLENEVLQVVD
+649 KKLESEIIEVINN
-661 DKKYFDGNKNFMIE
+661 KKYFEENNNFMVE

-701 AKITVTLREF
+701 AKITVTMREF
-711 KYRNGFSSEDL
+711 KYRKGFSSEDL

-750 GYPVNIEISGKN
+750 GYPVNIEITGKD
-762 YLELIQTAEEMRI
+762 YLELIRTAEEMRI
-775 FINDQKIAGIEE
+775 FINNQKIAGIEE

-805 QKAGELGINPSQ
+805 EKAGELGINPSQ

-848 KEDRYDKSLLFNQNV
+848 EDDRYDKSLLFNQNV
-863 IFKNMNNGQLVEVP
+863 IFKNMHNGQLVEVP
-877 IASLIKSENIETYS
+877 IASLVKSKNIETYS

-924 LDGFETSENIKYKFT
+924 LDGFDISENIKYKFT

-960 MLILLLLVFQFN
+960 MLILLILVFQFN

-1031 LLDRKKANL
+1031 LLDRKKEKLNL
-1040 NIEKDSML
+1040 EKDNML
-1048 PKNEIYESIVKGG
+1048 PKNEIYESIVNGG

-1087 IDLMNLFVN
+1087 IDLMNLFIN
-1096 GNPNVYIG
+1096 GDPNVYIG

-1136 FYISKRLALKIRS
+1136 FYLSKRLALKIRS
-1149 FKLN
+1149 FKLS

>member
-1 MLKST
+1 
-6 ILMNKVDKE
+6 MNKVDKE

-21 AISKSNIIYFLMFIF
+21 AIGKSNIIYFLMFIF
-36 LAFGIN
+36 LALGIN
-42 AYNNLPRED
+42 AYNELPRED
-51 FPEIITSEVFIS
+51 FPEIVTSEVFIS

-68 NTPEDIER
+68 NTAEDIER
-76 FITVPLEEAVKGVSN
+76 FITSPLEEAVKGVSN
-91 LVDIKSTS
+91 LVDVTSTS

-106 SLEFDEEIEIEL
+106 RLEFDEEIEIEL
-118 AKQKVRDEID
+118 AKQKVRDLID

-141 VKVEPDILS
+141 VKVDPDILS
-150 MSLAEEMPILN
+150 MSIAEEMPILN
-161 VNIQGDYPT
+161 INLVGDYPT
-170 EQLKKYAEVLEDRIE
+170 ESLKNYAEILEKRIE
-185 KLDEIKEVVILGA
+185 KLDEIKEVDILGA
-198 QDEEIEVAVDI
+198 QDEEVEVAVDI
-209 KKMTA
+209 QKMTIA
-214 AKVSFEDILSSIAF
+214 QVSFDDVISSIAY
-228 GNRTIAAGNIVSD
+228 GNRTIAAGNIISD
-241 GQRRTIRIIGEIEN
+241 GQRRTLRVIGEIQS
-255 PEDLKNFVVKNE
+255 PEELKNFVVKKD
-267 FGPVYLDDVA
+267 FGPVYLGDIA
-277 VINFKESEKKS
+277 EINFKESEKKS
-288 YAREFTKNLVSL
+288 YAREFGNNLVSL

-308 NLINAANKIDVI
+308 NLINAAETIRGIVSQTIENDYPIDLNV
-320 VEEVIKNEFPS
+320 S
-331 DLEVVITNDMSNRI
+331 ITNDMSNRI
-345 ISQVDDLVNNILFGI
+345 VSQVDDLVNNILFGI

-423 VENVYRLMEKDGLSR
+423 VENVYRLMEKEGMSKV
-438 LEAAKLGISEIAY
+438 EAAKLGISEIAY

-508 SIDEKNLSKKDLV
+508 SIDEKNLSKKDLIK
-521 RLTYF
+521 LTYF

-532 LLFIIGG
+532 LMILIGG
-539 NARGFGTL
+539 SATGFGTL
-547 FIVINIFFWL
+547 FITINIFFWL
-557 YSYYLKSIALKFRT
+557 YSYYLKSMALRFRT
-571 IFLGWLEIKYEKFL
+571 IFLGTLENKYESFL

-596 FLFGTILLLFLTII
+596 FLFGTIILLFLTMV

-624 NEPNQIIVYAEYPQ
+624 NQPNQIIVYAEYPQ
-638 GTDIEKTNNIT
+638 GTDIEKTNSIT
-649 KKLENEVLQVVD
+649 KDIEQEVIEVINAS
-661 DKKYFDGNKNFMIE
+661 KYFENSKNFMVE
-675 SMLAQVGEGAGNQQN
+675 SMLSQVGDGAGNQQN
-690 DFGSQADMPQK
+690 DFGSQADMPHK
-701 AKITVTLREF
+701 SKITVTMREF
-711 KYRNGFSSEDL
+711 KYRNGFSSEDM
-722 RSDVQKKL
+722 RGEVQAKL
-730 SGKYPGLAVSV
+730 SGKYPGLSISV

-750 GYPVNIEISGKN
+750 GYPVNIEISGRD
-762 YLELIQTAEEMRI
+762 YLELIETAEQMRI
-775 FINDQKIAGIEE
+775 FINNQKISGIEE

-793 KNKPSIQIEVDR
+793 KSKPSLEIEVDR

-825 LFGEKAGIY
+825 LFGEKAGIF

-848 KEDRYDKSLLFNQNV
+848 NEDRYDKSLLFNQNI
-863 IFKNMNNGQLVEVP
+863 IFRDMSDGQVKEIPV
-877 IASLIKSENIETYS
+877 ASLIKTKNVETYS
-891 AIKHRNLTRVVT
+891 AIKHRNLSRVVT
-903 LYSSIFA
+903 LYSSILA

-924 LDGFETSENIKYKFT
+924 LDGFDISEDVNFKFT

-946 KNQDFLNT
+946 KNQEFLNT
-954 ALIMAL
+954 ALLMAL

-994 LIIFDMTFVI
+994 LIIFNMTFVI

-1031 LLDRKKANL
+1031 LLDRKKEEL
-1040 NIEKDSML
+1040 NVEKDNML
-1048 PKNEIYESIVKGG
+1048 SKDQIFEAIVSGG

-1087 IDLMNLFVN
+1087 IDLMSLFSS
-1096 GNPNVYIG
+1096 GNPNIYVG

-1125 TFLTLIIVPVT
+1125 TFLTLVIVPVT
-1136 FYISKRLALKIRS
+1136 FYLSKRAALKIRE

>member
-1 MLKST
+1 
-6 ILMNKVDKE
+6 MNKVDKE

-42 AYNNLPRED
+42 AYNTLPRED

-106 SLEFDEEIEIEL
+106 SLEFDEEIDIEL
-118 AKQKVRDEID
+118 AKQKVRDLID

-170 EQLKKYAEVLEDRIE
+170 EQLKTYAEILEDRIE
-185 KLDEIKEVVILGA
+185 KLDEIKEVDILGA

-214 AKVSFEDILSSIAF
+214 SKVSFEDILSAIAY

-241 GQRRTIRIIGEIEN
+241 GQRRTLRIIGEIES
-255 PEDLKNFVVKNE
+255 PDDLKNFVIKNE

-277 VINFKESEKKS
+277 EINFKESEKKS
-288 YAREFTKNLVSL
+288 YAREFAKNLVSL

-320 VEEVIKNEFPS
+320 VDEVTQNEFPS

-423 VENVYRLMEKDGLSR
+423 VENVYRLMEKEGMSKI
-438 LEAAKLGISEIAY
+438 EAAKLGISEIAY

-508 SIDEKNLSKKDLV
+508 SIDEKNLSKKDLI
-521 RLTYF
+521 RLTYL

-532 LLFIIGG
+532 FLFIIGG
-539 NARGFGTL
+539 SARGFGTL
-547 FIVINIFFWL
+547 FIFINIFFWL
-557 YSYYLKSIALKFRT
+557 YSYYIKSLALRFRT
-571 IFLGWLEIKYEKFL
+571 IFLGWLEDKYERFL
-585 RFALKGWRAFA
+585 RFALTGWRAFA
-596 FLFGTILLLFLTII
+596 FLFGTILLLFLTMI

-624 NEPNQIIVYAEYPQ
+624 NEPNQIIIYAEYPQ
-638 GTDIEKTNNIT
+638 GTDIKKTNAIT
-649 KKLENEVLQVVD
+649 KEIESEVLEVINN
-661 DKKYFDGNKNFMIE
+661 KKYFEGSKNFMIE

-701 AKITVTLREF
+701 SKITVTLREF

-722 RSDVQKKL
+722 RSEVQRKL

-741 EKDENGPPA
+741 EKDDNGPPA
-750 GYPVNIEISGKN
+750 GYPVNIEITGKD
-762 YLELIQTAEEMRI
+762 YLELIRTAEEMRI

-805 QKAGELGINPSQ
+805 EKAGELGINPSQ

-848 KEDRYDKSLLFNQNV
+848 ETDRYDKSLLYNQNV

-877 IASLIKSENIETYS
+877 IASLIKSENVETYS

-924 LDGFETSENIKYKFT
+924 LDGFEVSENVKYKFT

-1031 LLDRKKANL
+1031 LLDRKKAKLNL
-1040 NIEKDSML
+1040 EKDNML
-1048 PKNEIYESIVKGG
+1048 PKNEIFESIVKGG

-1087 IDLMNLFVN
+1087 IDLMSLFST
-1096 GNPNVYIG
+1096 GDPNIYIG

-1136 FYISKRLALKIRS
+1136 FYLSKRLALKIRS
-1149 FKLN
+1149 FKLS

>member
-1 MLKST
+1 MS
-6 ILMNKVDKE
+6 KVDKE

-51 FPEIITSEVFIS
+51 FPEIITSDVFIS

-106 SLEFDEEIEIEL
+106 SLEFDEEIDIEL

-141 VKVEPDILS
+141 VKVEPDILR

-170 EQLKKYAEVLEDRIE
+170 EQLKKYAEIIEDRIE
-185 KLDEIKEVVILGA
+185 KLDEIKEVDILGA

-214 AKVSFEDILSSIAF
+214 AKVSFEDILSAIAF

-241 GQRRTIRIIGEIEN
+241 GQRRTLRIIGEIEN
-255 PEDLKNFVVKNE
+255 PNDLKNFVVKFE
-267 FGPVYLDDVA
+267 FGPVYLNDVA

-288 YAREFTKNLVSL
+288 YAREFAKNLVSL

-308 NLINAANKIDVI
+308 NLINAADKIDLI
-320 VEEVIKNEFPS
+320 VNEVVKNEFPN
-331 DLEVVITNDMSNRI
+331 DLKVVITNDMSNRI

-423 VENVYRLMEKDGLSR
+423 VENVYRLMEKEGMSKV
-438 LEAAKLGISEIAY
+438 EAAKLGISEIAY

-508 SIDEKNLSKKDLV
+508 SIDEKNLSKKDLI

-532 LLFIIGG
+532 VLFIIGG
-539 NARGFGTL
+539 VSRGFGTL

-557 YSYYLKSIALKFRT
+557 YSYYIKALALKFRT
-571 IFLGWLEIKYEKFL
+571 IFLGWLEDRYERFL
-585 RFALKGWRAFA
+585 RFALRGWRAFA
-596 FLFGTILLLFLTII
+596 FLFGTIALLFLTMII
-610 LVGIAGPKI
+610 VGIAGPKI

-624 NEPNQIIVYAEYPQ
+624 NQPNQIIVYAEYPQ
-638 GTDIEKTNNIT
+638 GTDIEKTNSIT
-649 KKLENEVLQVVD
+649 KKLENEILDVINN
-661 DKKYFDGNKNFMIE
+661 KIYFEGTYNFMVE

-711 KYRNGFSSEDL
+711 KYRNGYSSENL

-750 GYPVNIEISGKN
+750 GYPVNIEITGKD
-762 YLELIQTAEEMRI
+762 YLELIRTAEEMRI

-877 IASLIKSENIETYS
+877 IASLVKSENIETYS

-924 LDGFETSENIKYKFT
+924 LDGFETSNDVKYKFT

-1031 LLDRKKANL
+1031 LLDRKKAKLNL
-1040 NIEKDSML
+1040 EKDNML

-1125 TFLTLIIVPVT
+1125 TFLTLIIAPVT
-1136 FYISKRLALKIRS
+1136 FYLSKRLALKIRS
-1149 FKLN
+1149 FKLY

>member
-1 MLKST
+1 MTMS
-6 ILMNKVDKE
+6 KVDKE

-42 AYNNLPRED
+42 AYNTLPRED

-106 SLEFDEEIEIEL
+106 SLEFDEEINIEL

-170 EQLKKYAEVLEDRIE
+170 EQLKKYAEFLEDRIE
-185 KLDEIKEVVILGA
+185 KLDEIKEVDILGA
-198 QDEEIEVAVDI
+198 QEEEIEVAVDI

-214 AKVSFEDILSSIAF
+214 AKVSFEDILSAIAF

-241 GQRRTIRIIGEIEN
+241 GQRRTLRIIGEIEN

-267 FGPVYLDDVA
+267 FGPVYLNDVA
-277 VINFKESEKKS
+277 KINFEESEKKS
-288 YAREFTKNLVSL
+288 YAREFAKNLVSL

-308 NLINAANKIDVI
+308 NLINAADKIDLI
-320 VEEVIKNEFPS
+320 VKEVVKNEFPK
-331 DLEVVITNDMSNRI
+331 DLKVVITNDMSNRI

-423 VENVYRLMEKDGLSR
+423 VENVYRLMEKEGMSKV
-438 LEAAKLGISEIAY
+438 EAAKLGISEIAY

-508 SIDEKNLSKKDLV
+508 SIDEKNLSKKDLI

-532 LLFIIGG
+532 VLFIIGG
-539 NARGFGTL
+539 VSRGFGTL

-557 YSYYLKSIALKFRT
+557 YSYYMKALALKFRT
-571 IFLGWLEIKYEKFL
+571 IFLGWLEDRYERFL
-585 RFALKGWRAFA
+585 RFALRGWRAFA
-596 FLFGTILLLFLTII
+596 FLFGTIALLFLTMII
-610 LVGIAGPKI
+610 VGIAGPKI

-624 NEPNQIIVYAEYPQ
+624 NQPNQIIVYAEYPQ
-638 GTDIEKTNNIT
+638 GTDIEKTNSVT
-649 KKLENEVLQVVD
+649 KKLESEIIEVINN
-661 DKKYFDGNKNFMIE
+661 KKYFEGAYNFMVE

-701 AKITVTLREF
+701 AKITVTMREF
-711 KYRNGFSSEDL
+711 KYRRGFSSEDL

-750 GYPVNIEISGKN
+750 GYPVNIEITGKD
-762 YLELIQTAEEMRI
+762 YLELIKTAEEMRI
-775 FINDQKIAGIEE
+775 FINNQKIAGIEE

-805 QKAGELGINPSQ
+805 EKAGELGINPSQ

-848 KEDRYDKSLLFNQNV
+848 EDDRYDKSLLFNQNV
-863 IFKNMNNGQLVEVP
+863 IFKNMNNGKLVEVP
-877 IASLIKSENIETYS
+877 IASLVKSKNIETYS

-924 LDGFETSENIKYKFT
+924 LDGFDISENVKYKFT

-1031 LLDRKKANL
+1031 LLDRKKEKLNL
-1040 NIEKDSML
+1040 EKDNML

-1072 ITTILGLIP
+1072 VTTILGLIP

-1087 IDLMNLFVN
+1087 IDLMNLYIN
-1096 GNPNVYIG
+1096 GDPNVYIG

-1136 FYISKRLALKIRS
+1136 FYLSKRLALKIRS
-1149 FKLN
+1149 FKLS

>member
-1 MLKST
+1 
-6 ILMNKVDKE
+6 MNKVDKE

-21 AISKSNIIYFLMFIF
+21 AIGKSNIIYFLMFIF
-36 LAFGIN
+36 LALGIN
-42 AYNNLPRED
+42 AYNELPRED
-51 FPEIITSEVFIS
+51 FPEIVTSEVFIS

-68 NTPEDIER
+68 NTAEDIER
-76 FITVPLEEAVKGVSN
+76 FITSPLEEAVKGVSN
-91 LVDIKSTS
+91 LVDVTSTS

-106 SLEFDEEIEIEL
+106 RLEFDEEIEIEL
-118 AKQKVRDEID
+118 AKQKVRDLID

-141 VKVEPDILS
+141 VKVDPDILS
-150 MSLAEEMPILN
+150 MSIAEEMPILN
-161 VNIQGDYPT
+161 INLVGDYPT
-170 EQLKKYAEVLEDRIE
+170 ESLMNYAEILEKRIE
-185 KLDEIKEVVILGA
+185 KLDEIKEVDILGA
-198 QDEEIEVAVDI
+198 QDEEVEVAVDI
-209 KKMTA
+209 QKMTIA
-214 AKVSFEDILSSIAF
+214 QVSFDDVISSIAY
-228 GNRTIAAGNIVSD
+228 GNRTIAAGNIISD
-241 GQRRTIRIIGEIEN
+241 GQRRTLRVIGEIQS
-255 PEDLKNFVVKNE
+255 PEELKNFVVKKN
-267 FGPVYLDDVA
+267 FGPVYLGDIA
-277 VINFKESEKKS
+277 EINFKESEKKS
-288 YAREFTKNLVSL
+288 YAREFGNNLVSL

-308 NLINAANKIDVI
+308 NLINAAETIRGIVSQTIENDYPIDLNV
-320 VEEVIKNEFPS
+320 S
-331 DLEVVITNDMSNRI
+331 ITNDMSNRI
-345 ISQVDDLVNNILFGI
+345 VSQVDDLVNNILFGI

-423 VENVYRLMEKDGLSR
+423 VENVYRLMEKEGMSKVD
-438 LEAAKLGISEIAY
+438 AAKLGISEIAY

-508 SIDEKNLSKKDLV
+508 SIDEKNLSKKDLIK
-521 RLTYF
+521 LTYF

-532 LLFIIGG
+532 LMILIGG
-539 NARGFGTL
+539 SATGFGTL
-547 FIVINIFFWL
+547 FITINIFFWL
-557 YSYYLKSIALKFRT
+557 YSYYLKSMALRFRT
-571 IFLGWLEIKYEKFL
+571 IFLGTLENKYESFL

-596 FLFGTILLLFLTII
+596 FLFGTIILLFLTMV

-624 NEPNQIIVYAEYPQ
+624 NQPNQIIVYAEYPQ
-638 GTDIEKTNNIT
+638 GTDIEKTNSIT
-649 KKLENEVLQVVD
+649 KDIEQEVIEVINAS
-661 DKKYFDGNKNFMIE
+661 KYFENSKNFMVE
-675 SMLAQVGEGAGNQQN
+675 SMLSQVGDGAGNQQN
-690 DFGSQADMPQK
+690 DFGSQADMPHK
-701 AKITVTLREF
+701 SKITVTMREF
-711 KYRNGFSSEDL
+711 KYRNGFSSEDM
-722 RSDVQKKL
+722 RGEVQAKL
-730 SGKYPGLAVSV
+730 SGKYPGLSISV

-750 GYPVNIEISGKN
+750 GYPVNIEISGRD
-762 YLELIQTAEEMRI
+762 YLELIETAEQMRI
-775 FINDQKIAGIEE
+775 FINNQKISGIEE

-793 KNKPSIQIEVDR
+793 KSKPSLEIEVDR

-825 LFGEKAGIY
+825 LFGEKAGIF

-848 KEDRYDKSLLFNQNV
+848 NEDRYDKSLLFNQNI
-863 IFKNMNNGQLVEVP
+863 IFRDMSDGQVKEIPV
-877 IASLIKSENIETYS
+877 ASLIKTKNVETYS
-891 AIKHRNLTRVVT
+891 AIKHRNLSRVVT
-903 LYSSIFA
+903 LYSSILA

-924 LDGFETSENIKYKFT
+924 LDGFDISKDVNFKFT

-946 KNQDFLNT
+946 KNQEFLNT
-954 ALIMAL
+954 ALLMAL

-994 LIIFDMTFVI
+994 LIIFNMTFVI

-1031 LLDRKKANL
+1031 LLDRKKEEL
-1040 NIEKDSML
+1040 NVEKDNML
-1048 PKNEIYESIVKGG
+1048 SKDQIFEAIVSGG

-1087 IDLMNLFVN
+1087 IDLMSLFSS
-1096 GNPNVYIG
+1096 GNPNIYVG

-1125 TFLTLIIVPVT
+1125 TFLTLVIVPVT
-1136 FYISKRLALKIRS
+1136 FYLSKRAALKIKE

>member
-1 MLKST
+1 
-6 ILMNKVDKE
+6 MNKVDKE

-21 AISKSNIIYFLMFIF
+21 AIGKSNIIYFLMFIF
-36 LAFGIN
+36 LALGIN
-42 AYNNLPRED
+42 AYNELPRED
-51 FPEIITSEVFIS
+51 FPEIVTSEVFIS

-68 NTPEDIER
+68 NTAEDIER
-76 FITVPLEEAVKGVSN
+76 FITSPLEEAVKGVSN
-91 LVDIKSTS
+91 LVDVTSTS

-106 SLEFDEEIEIEL
+106 RLEFDEEIEIEL
-118 AKQKVRDEID
+118 AKQKVRDLID

-141 VKVEPDILS
+141 VKVDPDILS
-150 MSLAEEMPILN
+150 MSIAEEMPILN
-161 VNIQGDYPT
+161 INLVGDYPT
-170 EQLKKYAEVLEDRIE
+170 ESLKNYAEILEKRIE
-185 KLDEIKEVVILGA
+185 KLDEIKEVDILGA
-198 QDEEIEVAVDI
+198 QDEEVEVAVDI
-209 KKMTA
+209 QKMTIA
-214 AKVSFEDILSSIAF
+214 QVSFDDVISSIAY
-228 GNRTIAAGNIVSD
+228 GNRTIAAGNIISD
-241 GQRRTIRIIGEIEN
+241 GQRRTLRVIGEIQS
-255 PEDLKNFVVKNE
+255 PEELKNFVVKKN
-267 FGPVYLDDVA
+267 FGPVYLGDIA
-277 VINFKESEKKS
+277 EINFKESEKKS
-288 YAREFTKNLVSL
+288 YAREFGNNLVSL

-308 NLINAANKIDVI
+308 NLINAAETIRGIVSETIENDYPIDLNV
-320 VEEVIKNEFPS
+320 S
-331 DLEVVITNDMSNRI
+331 ITNDMSNRI
-345 ISQVDDLVNNILFGI
+345 VSQVDDLVNNILFGI

-423 VENVYRLMEKDGLSR
+423 VENVYRLMEKEGMSKV
-438 LEAAKLGISEIAY
+438 EAAKLGISEIAY

-508 SIDEKNLSKKDLV
+508 SIDEKNLSKKDLIK
-521 RLTYF
+521 LTYF

-532 LLFIIGG
+532 LMILIGG
-539 NARGFGTL
+539 SATGFGTL
-547 FIVINIFFWL
+547 FITINIFFWL
-557 YSYYLKSIALKFRT
+557 YSYYLKSMALRFRT
-571 IFLGWLEIKYEKFL
+571 IFLGTLENKYESFL

-596 FLFGTILLLFLTII
+596 FLFGTTLLLFFTMV

-624 NEPNQIIVYAEYPQ
+624 NQPNQIIVYAEYPQ
-638 GTDIEKTNNIT
+638 GTDIEKTNSIT
-649 KKLENEVLQVVD
+649 KDIEQEVIEVINAS
-661 DKKYFDGNKNFMIE
+661 KYFENSKNFMVE
-675 SMLAQVGEGAGNQQN
+675 SMLSQVGDGAGNQQN
-690 DFGSQADMPQK
+690 DFGSQADMPHK
-701 AKITVTLREF
+701 SKITVTMREF
-711 KYRNGFSSEDL
+711 KYRNGFSSEDM
-722 RSDVQKKL
+722 RGEVQAKL
-730 SGKYPGLAVSV
+730 SGKYPGLSISV

-750 GYPVNIEISGKN
+750 GYPVNIEISGRD
-762 YLELIQTAEEMRI
+762 YLELIETAEQMRI
-775 FINDQKIAGIEE
+775 FINNQKISGIEE

-793 KNKPSIQIEVDR
+793 KSKPSLEIEVDR

-825 LFGEKAGIY
+825 LFGEKAGIF

-848 KEDRYDKSLLFNQNV
+848 NKDRYDRSLLFNQNI
-863 IFKNMNNGQLVEVP
+863 IFRDMSDGQVKEIPV
-877 IASLIKSENIETYS
+877 ASLIKTKNVETYS
-891 AIKHRNLTRVVT
+891 AIKHRNLSRVVT
-903 LYSSIFA
+903 LYSSILA

-924 LDGFETSENIKYKFT
+924 LDGFDISEDVNFKFT

-946 KNQDFLNT
+946 KNQEFLNT
-954 ALIMAL
+954 ALLMAL

-994 LIIFDMTFVI
+994 LIIFNMTFVI

-1031 LLDRKKANL
+1031 LLDRKKEEL
-1040 NIEKDSML
+1040 NVEKDNML
-1048 PKNEIYESIVKGG
+1048 SKDQIFEAIVSGG

-1087 IDLMNLFVN
+1087 IDLMSLFSS
-1096 GNPNVYIG
+1096 GNPNIYVG

-1125 TFLTLIIVPVT
+1125 TFLTLVIVPVT
-1136 FYISKRLALKIRS
+1136 FYLSKRAALKIRE

>member
-1 MLKST
+1 
-6 ILMNKVDKE
+6 MNKVDKE

-42 AYNNLPRED
+42 AYNTLPRED

-106 SLEFDEEIEIEL
+106 SLEFDEEIDIEL
-118 AKQKVRDEID
+118 AKQKVRDQID

-170 EQLKKYAEVLEDRIE
+170 EQLKTYAEILEDRIE
-185 KLDEIKEVVILGA
+185 KLDEIKEVDILGA

-214 AKVSFEDILSSIAF
+214 SKVSFEDILSAIAY

-241 GQRRTIRIIGEIEN
+241 GQRRTLRIVGEIGS
-255 PEDLKNFVVKNE
+255 PDDLKNFVIKNE
-267 FGPVYLDDVA
+267 FGPVYLEDVA
-277 VINFKESEKKS
+277 EINFKESEKKS
-288 YAREFTKNLVSL
+288 YAREFAKNLVSL

-320 VEEVIKNEFPS
+320 VDEVIKNEFPS

-423 VENVYRLMEKDGLSR
+423 VENVYRLMEKEGMSKV
-438 LEAAKLGISEIAY
+438 EAAKLGISEIAY

-496 IFFNSM
+496 VFFNSM

-508 SIDEKNLSKKDLV
+508 SIDEKNLSKKDLI

-532 LLFIIGG
+532 FLFIIGG
-539 NARGFGTL
+539 AARGFGTL
-547 FIVINIFFWL
+547 FIFINIFFWL
-557 YSYYLKSIALKFRT
+557 YSYYIKSLALRFRT
-571 IFLGWLEIKYEKFL
+571 IFLGWLEDKYERFL
-585 RFALKGWRAFA
+585 RFALTGWRAFA
-596 FLFGTILLLFLTII
+596 FLFGTILLLFLTMI

-624 NEPNQIIVYAEYPQ
+624 NEPNQIIIYAEYPQ
-638 GTDIEKTNNIT
+638 GTDIKKTNAIT
-649 KKLENEVLQVVD
+649 KEIESEVLEVINN
-661 DKKYFDGNKNFMIE
+661 KKYFEGSKNFMIE

-701 AKITVTLREF
+701 SKITVTLREF

-722 RSDVQKKL
+722 RSDVQRKL

-741 EKDENGPPA
+741 EKDDNGPPA
-750 GYPVNIEISGKN
+750 GYPVNIEITGKD
-762 YLELIQTAEEMRI
+762 YLELIRTAEEMRI

-805 QKAGELGINPSQ
+805 EKAGELGINPSQ

-848 KEDRYDKSLLFNQNV
+848 ETDRYDKSLLYNQNV

-877 IASLIKSENIETYS
+877 IASLIKSENVETYS

-924 LDGFETSENIKYKFT
+924 LDGFEVSENVKYKFT

-1031 LLDRKKANL
+1031 LLDRKKAKLNL
-1040 NIEKDSML
+1040 EKDNML
-1048 PKNEIYESIVKGG
+1048 PKNEIFESIVKGG

-1087 IDLMNLFVN
+1087 IDLMSLFST
-1096 GNPNVYIG
+1096 GDPNIYIG

-1136 FYISKRLALKIRS
+1136 FYLSKRLALKIRS
-1149 FKLN
+1149 FKLS

>member
-1 MLKST
+1 
-6 ILMNKVDKE
+6 MNKVDKE

-21 AISKSNIIYFLMFIF
+21 AIGKSNIIYFLMFIF
-36 LAFGIN
+36 LALGIN
-42 AYNNLPRED
+42 AYNELPRED
-51 FPEIITSEVFIS
+51 FPEIVTSEVFIS

-68 NTPEDIER
+68 NTAEDIER
-76 FITVPLEEAVKGVSN
+76 FITSPLEEAVKGVSN
-91 LVDIKSTS
+91 LVDVTSTS

-106 SLEFDEEIEIEL
+106 RLEFDEEIEIEL
-118 AKQKVRDEID
+118 AKQKVRDLID

-141 VKVEPDILS
+141 VKVDPDILS
-150 MSLAEEMPILN
+150 MSIAEEMPILN
-161 VNIQGDYPT
+161 INLVGDYPT
-170 EQLKKYAEVLEDRIE
+170 ESLMNYAEILEKRIE
-185 KLDEIKEVVILGA
+185 KLDEIKEVDILGA
-198 QDEEIEVAVDI
+198 QDEEVEVAVDI
-209 KKMTA
+209 QKMTIA
-214 AKVSFEDILSSIAF
+214 QVSFDDVISSIAY
-228 GNRTIAAGNIVSD
+228 GNRTIAAGNIISD
-241 GQRRTIRIIGEIEN
+241 GQRRTLRVIGEIQS
-255 PEDLKNFVVKNE
+255 PEELKNFVVKKD
-267 FGPVYLDDVA
+267 FGPVYLGDIA
-277 VINFKESEKKS
+277 EINFKESEKKS
-288 YAREFTKNLVSL
+288 YAREFGNNLVSL

-308 NLINAANKIDVI
+308 NLINAAETIRGIVSQTIENDYPIDLNV
-320 VEEVIKNEFPS
+320 S
-331 DLEVVITNDMSNRI
+331 ITNDMSNRI
-345 ISQVDDLVNNILFGI
+345 VSQVDDLVNNILFGI

-423 VENVYRLMEKDGLSR
+423 VENVYRLMEKEGMSKVD
-438 LEAAKLGISEIAY
+438 AAKLGISEIAY

-508 SIDEKNLSKKDLV
+508 SIDEKNLSKKDLIK
-521 RLTYF
+521 LTYF

-532 LLFIIGG
+532 LMILIGG
-539 NARGFGTL
+539 SATGFGTL
-547 FIVINIFFWL
+547 FITINIFFWL
-557 YSYYLKSIALKFRT
+557 YSYYLKSMALKFRT
-571 IFLGWLEIKYEKFL
+571 IFLGTLENKYESFL

-596 FLFGTILLLFLTII
+596 FLFGTIILLFLTMV

-624 NEPNQIIVYAEYPQ
+624 NQPNQIIVYTEYPQ
-638 GTDIEKTNNIT
+638 GTDIEKTNSIT
-649 KKLENEVLQVVD
+649 KDIEQEVIEVINAS
-661 DKKYFDGNKNFMIE
+661 KYFENSKNFMVE
-675 SMLAQVGEGAGNQQN
+675 SMLSQVGDGAGNQQN
-690 DFGSQADMPQK
+690 DFGSQADMPHK
-701 AKITVTLREF
+701 SKITVTMREF
-711 KYRNGFSSEDL
+711 KYRNGFSSEDM
-722 RSDVQKKL
+722 RGEVQAKL
-730 SGKYPGLAVSV
+730 SGKYPGLSISV

-750 GYPVNIEISGKN
+750 GYPVNIEISGRD
-762 YLELIQTAEEMRI
+762 YLELIETAEQMRI
-775 FINDQKIAGIEE
+775 FINNQKISGIEE

-793 KNKPSIQIEVDR
+793 KSKPSLEIEVDR

-825 LFGEKAGIY
+825 LFGEKAGIF

-848 KEDRYDKSLLFNQNV
+848 NEDRYDKSLLFNQNI
-863 IFKNMNNGQLVEVP
+863 IFRDMSDGQVKEIPV
-877 IASLIKSENIETYS
+877 ASLIKTKNVETYS
-891 AIKHRNLTRVVT
+891 AIKHRNLSRVVT
-903 LYSSIFA
+903 LYSSILA

-924 LDGFETSENIKYKFT
+924 LDGFDISEDVNFKFT

-946 KNQDFLNT
+946 KNQEFLNT
-954 ALIMAL
+954 ALLMAL

-994 LIIFDMTFVI
+994 LIIFNMTFVI

-1031 LLDRKKANL
+1031 LLDRKKEEL
-1040 NIEKDSML
+1040 NVEKDNML
-1048 PKNEIYESIVKGG
+1048 SKDQIFEAIVSGG

-1087 IDLMNLFVN
+1087 IDLMSLFSS
-1096 GNPNVYIG
+1096 GNPNIYVG

-1125 TFLTLIIVPVT
+1125 TFLTLVIVPVT
-1136 FYISKRLALKIRS
+1136 FYLSKRAALKIKE

>member
-1 MLKST
+1 
-6 ILMNKVDKE
+6 MNKVDKE

-21 AISKSNIIYFLMFIF
+21 AIGKSNIIYFLMFIF
-36 LAFGIN
+36 LALGIN
-42 AYNNLPRED
+42 AYNELPRED
-51 FPEIITSEVFIS
+51 FPEIVTSEVFIS

-68 NTPEDIER
+68 NTAEDIER
-76 FITVPLEEAVKGVSN
+76 FITSPLEEAVKGVSN
-91 LVDIKSTS
+91 LVDVTSTS

-106 SLEFDEEIEIEL
+106 RLEFDEEIEIEL
-118 AKQKVRDEID
+118 AKQKVRDLID

-141 VKVEPDILS
+141 VKVDPDILS
-150 MSLAEEMPILN
+150 MSIAEEMPILN
-161 VNIQGDYPT
+161 INLVGDYPT
-170 EQLKKYAEVLEDRIE
+170 ESLKNYAEILEKRIE
-185 KLDEIKEVVILGA
+185 KLDEIKEVDILGA
-198 QDEEIEVAVDI
+198 QDEEVEVAVDI
-209 KKMTA
+209 QKMTIA
-214 AKVSFEDILSSIAF
+214 QVSFDDVISSIAY
-228 GNRTIAAGNIVSD
+228 GNRTIAAGNIISD
-241 GQRRTIRIIGEIEN
+241 GQRRTLRVIGEIQS
-255 PEDLKNFVVKNE
+255 PEELKNFVVKKD
-267 FGPVYLDDVA
+267 FGPVYLGDIA
-277 VINFKESEKKS
+277 EINFKESEKKS
-288 YAREFTKNLVSL
+288 YAREFGNNLVSL

-308 NLINAANKIDVI
+308 NLINAAETIRGIVSQTIENDYPIDLNV
-320 VEEVIKNEFPS
+320 S
-331 DLEVVITNDMSNRI
+331 ITNDMSNRI
-345 ISQVDDLVNNILFGI
+345 VSQVDDLVNNILFGI

-423 VENVYRLMEKDGLSR
+423 VENVYRLMEKEGMSKVD
-438 LEAAKLGISEIAY
+438 AAKLGISEIAY

-508 SIDEKNLSKKDLV
+508 SIDEKNLSKKDLIK
-521 RLTYF
+521 LTYF

-532 LLFIIGG
+532 LMILIGG
-539 NARGFGTL
+539 SATGFGTL
-547 FIVINIFFWL
+547 FITINIFFWL
-557 YSYYLKSIALKFRT
+557 YSYYLKSMALRFRT
-571 IFLGWLEIKYEKFL
+571 IFLGTLENKYESFL

-596 FLFGTILLLFLTII
+596 FLFGTIILLFLTMV

-624 NEPNQIIVYAEYPQ
+624 NQPNQIIVYAEYPQ
-638 GTDIEKTNNIT
+638 GTDIEKTNSIT
-649 KKLENEVLQVVD
+649 KDIEQEVIEVINAS
-661 DKKYFDGNKNFMIE
+661 KYFENSKNFMVE
-675 SMLAQVGEGAGNQQN
+675 SMLSQVGDGAGNQQN
-690 DFGSQADMPQK
+690 DFGSQADMPHK
-701 AKITVTLREF
+701 SKITVTMREF
-711 KYRNGFSSEDL
+711 KYRNGFSSEDM
-722 RSDVQKKL
+722 RGEVQAKL
-730 SGKYPGLAVSV
+730 SGKYPGLSISV

-750 GYPVNIEISGKN
+750 GYPVNIEISGRD
-762 YLELIQTAEEMRI
+762 YLELIETAEQMRI
-775 FINDQKIAGIEE
+775 FINNQKISGIEE

-793 KNKPSIQIEVDR
+793 KSKPSLEIEVDR

-825 LFGEKAGIY
+825 LFGEKAGIF

-848 KEDRYDKSLLFNQNV
+848 NEDRYDKSLLFNQNI
-863 IFKNMNNGQLVEVP
+863 IFRDMSDGQVKEIPV
-877 IASLIKSENIETYS
+877 ASLIKTKNVETYS
-891 AIKHRNLTRVVT
+891 AIKHRNLSRVVT
-903 LYSSIFA
+903 LYSSILA

-924 LDGFETSENIKYKFT
+924 LDGFDISEDVNFKFT

-946 KNQDFLNT
+946 KNQEFLNT
-954 ALIMAL
+954 ALLMAL

-994 LIIFDMTFVI
+994 LIIFNMTFVI

-1031 LLDRKKANL
+1031 LLDRKKEEL
-1040 NIEKDSML
+1040 NVEKDNML
-1048 PKNEIYESIVKGG
+1048 SKDQIFEAIVSGG

-1087 IDLMNLFVN
+1087 IDLMSLFSS
-1096 GNPNVYIG
+1096 GNPNIYVG

-1125 TFLTLIIVPVT
+1125 TFLTLVIVPVT
-1136 FYISKRLALKIRS
+1136 FYLSKRAALKIKE

>member
-1 MLKST
+1 
-6 ILMNKVDKE
+6 MNKVDKE

-42 AYNNLPRED
+42 AYNTLPRED

-106 SLEFDEEIEIEL
+106 SLEFDEEIDIEL
-118 AKQKVRDEID
+118 AKQKVRDQID

-170 EQLKKYAEVLEDRIE
+170 EQLKTYAEILEDRIE
-185 KLDEIKEVVILGA
+185 KLDEIKEVDILGA

-214 AKVSFEDILSSIAF
+214 SKVSFEDILSAIAY

-241 GQRRTIRIIGEIEN
+241 GQRRTLRIMGEIES
-255 PEDLKNFVVKNE
+255 PDDLKNFVIKNE
-267 FGPVYLDDVA
+267 FGPVYLEDIA
-277 VINFKESEKKS
+277 EINFKESEKKS
-288 YAREFTKNLVSL
+288 YAREFAKNLVSL

-320 VEEVIKNEFPS
+320 VDEVIKNEFPS

-423 VENVYRLMEKDGLSR
+423 VENVYRLMEKEGMSKI
-438 LEAAKLGISEIAY
+438 EAAKLGISEIAY

-508 SIDEKNLSKKDLV
+508 SINEKNLSKKDLI

-532 LLFIIGG
+532 FLFIIGG
-539 NARGFGTL
+539 SARGFGTL
-547 FIVINIFFWL
+547 FIFINIFFWL
-557 YSYYLKSIALKFRT
+557 YSYYIKSLALRFRT
-571 IFLGWLEIKYEKFL
+571 IFLGWLEDKYERFL
-585 RFALKGWRAFA
+585 RFALTGWRAFA
-596 FLFGTILLLFLTII
+596 FLFGTILLLFLTMI

-624 NEPNQIIVYAEYPQ
+624 NEPNQIIIYAEYPQ
-638 GTDIEKTNNIT
+638 GTDIKKTNAIT
-649 KKLENEVLQVVD
+649 KEIESEVLEVINN
-661 DKKYFDGNKNFMIE
+661 KKYFEGSKNFMIE

-701 AKITVTLREF
+701 SKITVTLREF

-722 RSDVQKKL
+722 RSDVQRKL

-741 EKDENGPPA
+741 EKDDNGPPA
-750 GYPVNIEISGKN
+750 GYPVNIEITGKD
-762 YLELIQTAEEMRI
+762 YLELIRTAEEMRI

-805 QKAGELGINPSQ
+805 EKAGELGINPSQ

-848 KEDRYDKSLLFNQNV
+848 ETDRYDKSLLYNQNV

-877 IASLIKSENIETYS
+877 IASLIKSENVETYS

-924 LDGFETSENIKYKFT
+924 LDGFEVSENVKYKFT

-1031 LLDRKKANL
+1031 LLDRKKAKLNL
-1040 NIEKDSML
+1040 EKDNML
-1048 PKNEIYESIVKGG
+1048 PKNEIFESIVKGG

-1087 IDLMNLFVN
+1087 IDLMSLFST
-1096 GNPNVYIG
+1096 GDPNIYIG

-1136 FYISKRLALKIRS
+1136 FYLSKRLALKIRS
-1149 FKLN
+1149 FKLS

>member
-1 MLKST
+1 MS
-6 ILMNKVDKE
+6 KVDKE

-42 AYNNLPRED
+42 AYNTLPRED

-106 SLEFDEEIEIEL
+106 SLEFDEEINIEL

-170 EQLKKYAEVLEDRIE
+170 EQLKKYAEVIEDRIE
-185 KLDEIKEVVILGA
+185 KLDEIKEVDILGA

-214 AKVSFEDILSSIAF
+214 AKVSFEDILSAIAF

-241 GQRRTIRIIGEIEN
+241 GQRRTLRIIGEIEN

-267 FGPVYLDDVA
+267 FGPVYLNDVA
-277 VINFKESEKKS
+277 KINFEESEKKS
-288 YAREFTKNLVSL
+288 YAREFAKNLVSL

-308 NLINAANKIDVI
+308 NLINAADKIDLI
-320 VEEVIKNEFPS
+320 VKEVVKNEFPN
-331 DLEVVITNDMSNRI
+331 DLKVVITNDMSNRI

-423 VENVYRLMEKDGLSR
+423 VENVYRLMEKEGMSKV
-438 LEAAKLGISEIAY
+438 EAAKLGISEIAY

-508 SIDEKNLSKKDLV
+508 SIDEKNLSKKDLI

-532 LLFIIGG
+532 VLFIIGG
-539 NARGFGTL
+539 VSRGFGTL

-557 YSYYLKSIALKFRT
+557 YSYYIKALALKFRT
-571 IFLGWLEIKYEKFL
+571 IFLGWLEDRYERFL
-585 RFALKGWRAFA
+585 RFALRGWRAFA
-596 FLFGTILLLFLTII
+596 FLFGTIALLFLTMII
-610 LVGIAGPKI
+610 VGIAGPKI

-624 NEPNQIIVYAEYPQ
+624 NQPNQIIVYAEYPQ
-638 GTDIEKTNNIT
+638 GTDIEKTNSVT
-649 KKLENEVLQVVD
+649 KNLESEIIEVINN
-661 DKKYFDGNKNFMIE
+661 KKYFEGAYNFMVE

-690 DFGSQADMPQK
+690 DFGSQADMPHK
-701 AKITVTLREF
+701 AKITVTMREF
-711 KYRNGFSSEDL
+711 KYRRGFSSEDL

-750 GYPVNIEISGKN
+750 GYPVNIEITGKD
-762 YLELIQTAEEMRI
+762 YLELIRTAEEMRI
-775 FINDQKIAGIEE
+775 FINNQKIAGIEE

-805 QKAGELGINPSQ
+805 EKAGELGINPSQ

-848 KEDRYDKSLLFNQNV
+848 EDDRYDKSLLFNQNV
-863 IFKNMNNGQLVEVP
+863 IFKNMNNGKLVEVP
-877 IASLIKSENIETYS
+877 IASLVKSKNIETYS

-924 LDGFETSENIKYKFT
+924 LDGFDVAENVKYKFT

-1031 LLDRKKANL
+1031 LLDRKKEKLNL
-1040 NIEKDSML
+1040 EKDNML
-1048 PKNEIYESIVKGG
+1048 PKDEIYESIVKGG

-1087 IDLMNLFVN
+1087 IDLMNLFIN
-1096 GNPNVYIG
+1096 GDPNVYIG

-1136 FYISKRLALKIRS
+1136 FYLSKRLALKIRS
-1149 FKLN
+1149 FKLS

>member
-1 MLKST
+1 
-6 ILMNKVDKE
+6 MNKVDKE

-21 AISKSNIIYFLMFIF
+21 AIGKSNIIYFLMFIF
-36 LAFGIN
+36 LALGIN
-42 AYNNLPRED
+42 AYNELPRED
-51 FPEIITSEVFIS
+51 FPEIVTSEVFIS

-68 NTPEDIER
+68 NTAEDIER
-76 FITVPLEEAVKGVSN
+76 FITSPLEEAVKGVSN
-91 LVDIKSTS
+91 LVDVTSTS

-106 SLEFDEEIEIEL
+106 RLEFDEEIEIEL
-118 AKQKVRDEID
+118 AKQKVRDLID

-141 VKVEPDILS
+141 VKVDPDILS
-150 MSLAEEMPILN
+150 MSIAEEMPILN
-161 VNIQGDYPT
+161 INLVGDYPT
-170 EQLKKYAEVLEDRIE
+170 ESLKNYAEILEKRIE
-185 KLDEIKEVVILGA
+185 KLDEIKEVDILGA
-198 QDEEIEVAVDI
+198 QDEEVEVAVDI
-209 KKMTA
+209 QKMTIA
-214 AKVSFEDILSSIAF
+214 QVSFDDVISSIAY
-228 GNRTIAAGNIVSD
+228 GNRTIAAGNIISD
-241 GQRRTIRIIGEIEN
+241 GQRRTLRVIGEIQS
-255 PEDLKNFVVKNE
+255 PEELKNFVVKKD
-267 FGPVYLDDVA
+267 FGPVYLGDIA
-277 VINFKESEKKS
+277 EINFKESEKKS
-288 YAREFTKNLVSL
+288 YAREFGNNLVSL

-308 NLINAANKIDVI
+308 NLINAAETIRGIVSQTIENNYPIDLNV
-320 VEEVIKNEFPS
+320 S
-331 DLEVVITNDMSNRI
+331 ITNDMSNRI
-345 ISQVDDLVNNILFGI
+345 VSQVDDLVNNILFGI

-423 VENVYRLMEKDGLSR
+423 VENVYRLMEKEGMSKVD
-438 LEAAKLGISEIAY
+438 AAKLGISEIAY

-508 SIDEKNLSKKDLV
+508 SIDEKNLSKKDLIK
-521 RLTYF
+521 LTYF

-532 LLFIIGG
+532 LMILIGG
-539 NARGFGTL
+539 SATGFGTL
-547 FIVINIFFWL
+547 FITINIFFWL
-557 YSYYLKSIALKFRT
+557 YSYYLKSMALRFRT
-571 IFLGWLEIKYEKFL
+571 IFLGTLENKYESFL

-596 FLFGTILLLFLTII
+596 FLFGTIILLFLTMV

-624 NEPNQIIVYAEYPQ
+624 NQPNQIIVYAEYPQ
-638 GTDIEKTNNIT
+638 GTDIEKTNSIT
-649 KKLENEVLQVVD
+649 KDIEQEVIEVINAS
-661 DKKYFDGNKNFMIE
+661 KYFENSKNFMVE
-675 SMLAQVGEGAGNQQN
+675 SMLSQVGDGAGNQQN
-690 DFGSQADMPQK
+690 DFGSQADMPHK
-701 AKITVTLREF
+701 SKITVTMREF
-711 KYRNGFSSEDL
+711 KYRNGFSSEDM
-722 RSDVQKKL
+722 RGEVQAKL
-730 SGKYPGLAVSV
+730 SGKYPGLSISV

-750 GYPVNIEISGKN
+750 GYPVNIEISGRD
-762 YLELIQTAEEMRI
+762 YLELIETAEQMRI
-775 FINDQKIAGIEE
+775 FINNQKISGIEE

-793 KNKPSIQIEVDR
+793 KSKPSLEIEVDR

-825 LFGEKAGIY
+825 LFGEKAGIF

-848 KEDRYDKSLLFNQNV
+848 NEDRYDKSLLFNQNI
-863 IFKNMNNGQLVEVP
+863 IFRDMSDGQVKEIPV
-877 IASLIKSENIETYS
+877 ASLIKTKNVETYS
-891 AIKHRNLTRVVT
+891 AIKHRNLSRVVT
-903 LYSSIFA
+903 LYSSILA

-924 LDGFETSENIKYKFT
+924 LDGFDISEDVNFKFT

-946 KNQDFLNT
+946 KNQEFLNT
-954 ALIMAL
+954 ALLMAL

-994 LIIFDMTFVI
+994 LIIFNMTFVI

-1031 LLDRKKANL
+1031 LLDRKKEEL
-1040 NIEKDSML
+1040 NVEKDNML
-1048 PKNEIYESIVKGG
+1048 SKDQIFEAIVSGG

-1087 IDLMNLFVN
+1087 IDLMSLFSS
-1096 GNPNVYIG
+1096 GNPNIYVG

-1125 TFLTLIIVPVT
+1125 TFLTLVIVPVT
-1136 FYISKRLALKIRS
+1136 FYLSKRAALKIKE

>member
-1 MLKST
+1 
-6 ILMNKVDKE
+6 MNKVDKE

-42 AYNNLPRED
+42 AYNTLPRED

-106 SLEFDEEIEIEL
+106 SLEFDEEIDIEL
-118 AKQKVRDEID
+118 AKQKVRDLID

-170 EQLKKYAEVLEDRIE
+170 EQLKKYAEILEDRIE
-185 KLDEIKEVVILGA
+185 KLDEIKEVDILGA

-214 AKVSFEDILSSIAF
+214 SKVSFEDILSAIAY

-241 GQRRTIRIIGEIEN
+241 GQRRTLRIIGEIES
-255 PEDLKNFVVKNE
+255 PDDLKNFVIKNE
-267 FGPVYLDDVA
+267 FGPVYLEDVA
-277 VINFKESEKKS
+277 EINFKESEKKS
-288 YAREFTKNLVSL
+288 YAREFAKNLVSL

-320 VEEVIKNEFPS
+320 VDEVTQNEFPS

-423 VENVYRLMEKDGLSR
+423 VENVYRLMEKEGMSKI
-438 LEAAKLGISEIAY
+438 EAAKLGISEIAY

-508 SIDEKNLSKKDLV
+508 SIDEKNLSKKDLI
-521 RLTYF
+521 RLTYL

-532 LLFIIGG
+532 FLFIIGG
-539 NARGFGTL
+539 SARGFGTL
-547 FIVINIFFWL
+547 FIFINIFFWL
-557 YSYYLKSIALKFRT
+557 YSYYIKSLALRFRT
-571 IFLGWLEIKYEKFL
+571 IFLGWLEDKYERFL
-585 RFALKGWRAFA
+585 RFALTGWRAFA
-596 FLFGTILLLFLTII
+596 FLFGTILLLFLTMI

-624 NEPNQIIVYAEYPQ
+624 NEPNQIIIYAEYPQ
-638 GTDIEKTNNIT
+638 GTDIKKTNAIT
-649 KKLENEVLQVVD
+649 KEIESEVLEVINN
-661 DKKYFDGNKNFMIE
+661 KKYFEGSKNFMIE

-701 AKITVTLREF
+701 SKITVTLREF

-722 RSDVQKKL
+722 RSEVQRKL

-741 EKDENGPPA
+741 EKDDNGPPA
-750 GYPVNIEISGKN
+750 GYPVNIEITGKD
-762 YLELIQTAEEMRI
+762 YLELIRTAEEMRI

-805 QKAGELGINPSQ
+805 EKAGELGINPSQ

-848 KEDRYDKSLLFNQNV
+848 ETDRYDKSLLYNQNV

-877 IASLIKSENIETYS
+877 IASLIKSENVETYS

-924 LDGFETSENIKYKFT
+924 LDGFEVSENVKYKFT

-1031 LLDRKKANL
+1031 LLDRKKEKLNL
-1040 NIEKDSML
+1040 EKDNML
-1048 PKNEIYESIVKGG
+1048 PKNEIYESIVNGG

-1087 IDLMNLFVN
+1087 IDLMNLFIN
-1096 GNPNVYIG
+1096 GDPNVYIG

-1125 TFLTLIIVPVT
+1125 TFLTLIIVPVA
-1136 FYISKRLALKIRS
+1136 FYLSKRLALKIRS
-1149 FKLN
+1149 FKLS

>member
-1 MLKST
+1 
-6 ILMNKVDKE
+6 MNKVDKE

-42 AYNNLPRED
+42 AYNTLPRED

-106 SLEFDEEIEIEL
+106 SLEFDEEIDIEL
-118 AKQKVRDEID
+118 AKQKVRDQID

-170 EQLKKYAEVLEDRIE
+170 EQLKKYAEILEDRIE
-185 KLDEIKEVVILGA
+185 KLDEIKEVDILGA

-214 AKVSFEDILSSIAF
+214 SKVSFEDILSAIAY

-241 GQRRTIRIIGEIEN
+241 GQRRTLRIVGEIEN
-255 PEDLKNFVVKNE
+255 PDDLKNFVIKNE

-277 VINFKESEKKS
+277 EINFKESEKKS
-288 YAREFTKNLVSL
+288 YAREFAKNLVSL

-320 VEEVIKNEFPS
+320 VDEVIKNEFPS
-331 DLEVVITNDMSNRI
+331 DLDVVITNDMSNRI

-423 VENVYRLMEKDGLSR
+423 VENVYRLMEKEGMSKI
-438 LEAAKLGISEIAY
+438 EAAKLGISEIAY

-508 SIDEKNLSKKDLV
+508 SIDEKNLSKKDLI

-532 LLFIIGG
+532 FLFIIGG
-539 NARGFGTL
+539 SARGFGTL
-547 FIVINIFFWL
+547 FIFINIFFWL
-557 YSYYLKSIALKFRT
+557 YSYYIKSLALRFRT
-571 IFLGWLEIKYEKFL
+571 IFLGWLEDKYERFL
-585 RFALKGWRAFA
+585 RFALTGWRAFA
-596 FLFGTILLLFLTII
+596 FLFGTILLLFLTMI

-624 NEPNQIIVYAEYPQ
+624 NEPNQIIIYAEYPQ
-638 GTDIEKTNNIT
+638 GTDIKKTNAIT
-649 KKLENEVLQVVD
+649 KEIESEVLEVINN
-661 DKKYFDGNKNFMIE
+661 KKYFEGFKNFMIE

-701 AKITVTLREF
+701 SKITVTLREF

-722 RSDVQKKL
+722 RSDVQRKL

-741 EKDENGPPA
+741 EKDDNGPPA
-750 GYPVNIEISGKN
+750 GYPVNIEITGKD
-762 YLELIQTAEEMRI
+762 YLELIRTAEEMRI

-805 QKAGELGINPSQ
+805 EKAGELGINPSQ

-848 KEDRYDKSLLFNQNV
+848 ETDRYDKSLLYNQNV

-877 IASLIKSENIETYS
+877 IASLIKSENVETYS

-924 LDGFETSENIKYKFT
+924 LDGFEVSENVKYKFT

-1031 LLDRKKANL
+1031 LLDRKKAKLNL
-1040 NIEKDSML
+1040 EKDNML
-1048 PKNEIYESIVKGG
+1048 PKNEIFESIVKGG

-1087 IDLMNLFVN
+1087 IDLMSLFST
-1096 GNPNVYIG
+1096 GDPNIYIG

-1136 FYISKRLALKIRS
+1136 FYLSKRLALKIRS
-1149 FKLN
+1149 FKLS

>member
-1 MLKST
+1 
-6 ILMNKVDKE
+6 MNKVDKE

-42 AYNNLPRED
+42 AYNTLPRED

-106 SLEFDEEIEIEL
+106 SLEFDEEIDIEL
-118 AKQKVRDEID
+118 AKQKVRDQID

-170 EQLKKYAEVLEDRIE
+170 EQLKTYAEILEDRIE
-185 KLDEIKEVVILGA
+185 KLDEIKEVDILGA

-214 AKVSFEDILSSIAF
+214 SKVSFEDILSAIAY

-241 GQRRTIRIIGEIEN
+241 GQRRTLRIMGEIES
-255 PEDLKNFVVKNE
+255 PDDLKNFVIKNE

-277 VINFKESEKKS
+277 EINFKESEKKS
-288 YAREFTKNLVSL
+288 YAREFAKNLVSL

-320 VEEVIKNEFPS
+320 VDEVIKNEFPS

-423 VENVYRLMEKDGLSR
+423 VENVYRLMEKEGMSKI
-438 LEAAKLGISEIAY
+438 EAAKLGISEIAY

-508 SIDEKNLSKKDLV
+508 SIDEKNLSKKDLI

-532 LLFIIGG
+532 FLFIIGG
-539 NARGFGTL
+539 SARGFGTL
-547 FIVINIFFWL
+547 FIFINIFFWL
-557 YSYYLKSIALKFRT
+557 YSYYIKSLALRFRT
-571 IFLGWLEIKYEKFL
+571 IFLGWLEDKYERFL
-585 RFALKGWRAFA
+585 RFALTGWRAFA
-596 FLFGTILLLFLTII
+596 FLFGTILLLFLTMI

-624 NEPNQIIVYAEYPQ
+624 NEPNQIIIYAEYPQ
-638 GTDIEKTNNIT
+638 GTDIKKTNAIT
-649 KKLENEVLQVVD
+649 KEIESEVLEVISN
-661 DKKYFDGNKNFMIE
+661 KKYFEGSKNFMIE

-701 AKITVTLREF
+701 SKITVTLREF

-722 RSDVQKKL
+722 RSDVQRKL

-741 EKDENGPPA
+741 EKDDNGPPA
-750 GYPVNIEISGKN
+750 GYPVNIEITGKD
-762 YLELIQTAEEMRI
+762 YLELIRTAEEMRI

-805 QKAGELGINPSQ
+805 EKAGELGINPSQ

-848 KEDRYDKSLLFNQNV
+848 ETDRYDKSLLYNQNV

-877 IASLIKSENIETYS
+877 IASLIKSENVETYS

-924 LDGFETSENIKYKFT
+924 LDGFEVSENVKYKFT

-1031 LLDRKKANL
+1031 LLDRKKAKLNL
-1040 NIEKDSML
+1040 EKDNML
-1048 PKNEIYESIVKGG
+1048 PKNEIFESIVKGG

-1087 IDLMNLFVN
+1087 IDLMSLFST
-1096 GNPNVYIG
+1096 GDPNIYIG

-1136 FYISKRLALKIRS
+1136 FYLSKRLALKIRS
-1149 FKLN
+1149 FKLS

>member
-1 MLKST
+1 
-6 ILMNKVDKE
+6 MNKVDKE

-21 AISKSNIIYFLMFIF
+21 AIGKSNIIYFLMFIF
-36 LAFGIN
+36 LALGIN
-42 AYNNLPRED
+42 AYNELPRED
-51 FPEIITSEVFIS
+51 FPEIVTSEVFIS

-68 NTPEDIER
+68 NTAEDIER
-76 FITVPLEEAVKGVSN
+76 FITSPLEEAVKGVSN
-91 LVDIKSTS
+91 LVDVTSTS

-106 SLEFDEEIEIEL
+106 RLEFDEEIEIEL
-118 AKQKVRDEID
+118 AKQKVRDLID

-141 VKVEPDILS
+141 VKVDPDILS
-150 MSLAEEMPILN
+150 MSIAEEMPILN
-161 VNIQGDYPT
+161 INLVGDYPT
-170 EQLKKYAEVLEDRIE
+170 ESLMNYAEILEKRIE
-185 KLDEIKEVVILGA
+185 KLDEIKEVDILGA
-198 QDEEIEVAVDI
+198 QDEEVEVAVDI
-209 KKMTA
+209 QKMTIA
-214 AKVSFEDILSSIAF
+214 QVSFDDVISSIAY
-228 GNRTIAAGNIVSD
+228 GNRTIAAGNIISD
-241 GQRRTIRIIGEIEN
+241 GQRRTLRVIGEIQS
-255 PEDLKNFVVKNE
+255 PEELKNFVVKKD
-267 FGPVYLDDVA
+267 FGPVYLGDIA
-277 VINFKESEKKS
+277 EINFKESEKKS
-288 YAREFTKNLVSL
+288 YAREFGNNLVSL

-308 NLINAANKIDVI
+308 NLINAAETIRGIVSQTIENDYPIDLNV
-320 VEEVIKNEFPS
+320 S
-331 DLEVVITNDMSNRI
+331 ITNDMSNRI
-345 ISQVDDLVNNILFGI
+345 VSQVDDLVNNILFGI

-423 VENVYRLMEKDGLSR
+423 VENVYRLMEKEGMSKV
-438 LEAAKLGISEIAY
+438 EAAKLGISEIAY

-508 SIDEKNLSKKDLV
+508 SIDEKNLSKKDLIK
-521 RLTYF
+521 LTYF

-532 LLFIIGG
+532 LMILIGG
-539 NARGFGTL
+539 SATGFGTL
-547 FIVINIFFWL
+547 FITINIFFWL
-557 YSYYLKSIALKFRT
+557 YSYYLKSMALRFRT
-571 IFLGWLEIKYEKFL
+571 IFLGTLENKYESFL

-596 FLFGTILLLFLTII
+596 FLFGTIILLFLTMV

-624 NEPNQIIVYAEYPQ
+624 NQPNQIIVYAEYPQ
-638 GTDIEKTNNIT
+638 GTDIEKTNSIT
-649 KKLENEVLQVVD
+649 KDIEQEVIEVINAS
-661 DKKYFDGNKNFMIE
+661 KYFENSKNFMVE
-675 SMLAQVGEGAGNQQN
+675 SMLSQVGDGAGNQQN
-690 DFGSQADMPQK
+690 DFGSQADMPHK
-701 AKITVTLREF
+701 SKITVTMREF
-711 KYRNGFSSEDL
+711 KYRNGFSSEDM
-722 RSDVQKKL
+722 RGEVQAKL
-730 SGKYPGLAVSV
+730 SGKYPGLSISV

-750 GYPVNIEISGKN
+750 GYPVNIEISGRD
-762 YLELIQTAEEMRI
+762 YLELIETAEQMRI
-775 FINDQKIAGIEE
+775 FINNQKISGIEE

-793 KNKPSIQIEVDR
+793 KSKPSLEIEVDR

-825 LFGEKAGIY
+825 LFGEKAGIF

-848 KEDRYDKSLLFNQNV
+848 NEDRYDKSLLFNQNI
-863 IFKNMNNGQLVEVP
+863 IFRDMSDGQVKEIPV
-877 IASLIKSENIETYS
+877 ASLIKTKNVETYS
-891 AIKHRNLTRVVT
+891 AIKHRNLSRVVT
-903 LYSSIFA
+903 LYSSILA

-924 LDGFETSENIKYKFT
+924 LDGFDISKDVNFKFT

-946 KNQDFLNT
+946 KNQEFLNT
-954 ALIMAL
+954 ALLMAL

-994 LIIFDMTFVI
+994 LIIFNMTFVI

-1031 LLDRKKANL
+1031 LLDRKKEEL
-1040 NIEKDSML
+1040 NVEKDNML
-1048 PKNEIYESIVKGG
+1048 SKDQIFEAIVSGG

-1087 IDLMNLFVN
+1087 IDLMSLFSS
-1096 GNPNVYIG
+1096 GNPNIYVG

-1125 TFLTLIIVPVT
+1125 TFLTLVIVPVT
-1136 FYISKRLALKIRS
+1136 FYLSKRAALKIKE

>member
-1 MLKST
+1 
-6 ILMNKVDKE
+6 MNKVDKE

-21 AISKSNIIYFLMFIF
+21 AIGKSNIIYFLMFIF
-36 LAFGIN
+36 LALGIN
-42 AYNNLPRED
+42 AYNELPRED
-51 FPEIITSEVFIS
+51 FPEIVTSEVFIS

-68 NTPEDIER
+68 NTAEDIER
-76 FITVPLEEAVKGVSN
+76 FITSPLEEAVKGVSN
-91 LVDIKSTS
+91 LVDVTSTS

-106 SLEFDEEIEIEL
+106 RLEFDEEIEIEL
-118 AKQKVRDEID
+118 AKQKVRDLID

-141 VKVEPDILS
+141 VKVDPDILS
-150 MSLAEEMPILN
+150 MSIAEEMPILN
-161 VNIQGDYPT
+161 INLVGDYPT
-170 EQLKKYAEVLEDRIE
+170 ESLKNYAEILEKRIE
-185 KLDEIKEVVILGA
+185 KLDEIKEVDILGA
-198 QDEEIEVAVDI
+198 QDEEVEVAVDI
-209 KKMTA
+209 QKMTIA
-214 AKVSFEDILSSIAF
+214 QVSFDDVISSIAY
-228 GNRTIAAGNIVSD
+228 GNRTIAAGNIISD
-241 GQRRTIRIIGEIEN
+241 GQRRTLRVIGEIQS
-255 PEDLKNFVVKNE
+255 PEELKNFVVKKD
-267 FGPVYLDDVA
+267 FGPVYLGDIA
-277 VINFKESEKKS
+277 EINFKESEKKS
-288 YAREFTKNLVSL
+288 YAREFGNNLVSL

-308 NLINAANKIDVI
+308 NLINAAETIRGIVSETIENNYPIDLNV
-320 VEEVIKNEFPS
+320 S
-331 DLEVVITNDMSNRI
+331 ITNDMSNRI
-345 ISQVDDLVNNILFGI
+345 VSQVDDLVNNILFGI

-423 VENVYRLMEKDGLSR
+423 VENVYRLMEKEGMSKV
-438 LEAAKLGISEIAY
+438 EAAKLGISEIAY

-508 SIDEKNLSKKDLV
+508 SIDEKNLSKKDLIK
-521 RLTYF
+521 LTYF

-532 LLFIIGG
+532 LMILIGG
-539 NARGFGTL
+539 SATGFGTL
-547 FIVINIFFWL
+547 FITINIFFWL
-557 YSYYLKSIALKFRT
+557 YSYYLKSMALRFRT
-571 IFLGWLEIKYEKFL
+571 IFLGTLENKYESFL

-596 FLFGTILLLFLTII
+596 FLFGTIILLFLTMV

-624 NEPNQIIVYAEYPQ
+624 NQPNQIIVYAEYPQ
-638 GTDIEKTNNIT
+638 GTDIEKTNSIT
-649 KKLENEVLQVVD
+649 KDIEQEVIEVINAS
-661 DKKYFDGNKNFMIE
+661 KYFENSKNFMVE
-675 SMLAQVGEGAGNQQN
+675 SMLSQVGDGAGNQQN
-690 DFGSQADMPQK
+690 DFGSQADMPHK
-701 AKITVTLREF
+701 SKITVTMREF
-711 KYRNGFSSEDL
+711 KYRNGFSSEDM
-722 RSDVQKKL
+722 RGEVQAKL
-730 SGKYPGLAVSV
+730 SGKYPGLSISV

-750 GYPVNIEISGKN
+750 GYPVNIEISGRD
-762 YLELIQTAEEMRI
+762 YLELIETAEQMRI
-775 FINDQKIAGIEE
+775 FINNQKISGIEE

-793 KNKPSIQIEVDR
+793 KSKPSLEIEVDR

-825 LFGEKAGIY
+825 LFGEKAGIF

-842 INVRFN
+842 INVRFKN
-848 KEDRYDKSLLFNQNV
+848 EDRYDKSLLFNQNI
-863 IFKNMNNGQLVEVP
+863 IFRDMSDGQVKEIPV
-877 IASLIKSENIETYS
+877 ASLIKTKNVETYS
-891 AIKHRNLTRVVT
+891 AIKHRNLSRVVT
-903 LYSSIFA
+903 LYSSILA

-924 LDGFETSENIKYKFT
+924 LDGFDISEDVNFKFT

-946 KNQDFLNT
+946 KNQEFLNT
-954 ALIMAL
+954 ALLMAL

-994 LIIFDMTFVI
+994 LIIFNMTFVI

-1031 LLDRKKANL
+1031 LLDRKKEEL
-1040 NIEKDSML
+1040 NVEKDNML
-1048 PKNEIYESIVKGG
+1048 SKDQIFEAIVSGG

-1087 IDLMNLFVN
+1087 IDLMSLFSS
-1096 GNPNVYIG
+1096 GNPNIYVG

-1125 TFLTLIIVPVT
+1125 TFLTLVIVPVT
-1136 FYISKRLALKIRS
+1136 FYLSKRAALKIKE

>member
-1 MLKST
+1 
-6 ILMNKVDKE
+6 MNKVDKE

-21 AISKSNIIYFLMFIF
+21 AIGKSNIIYFLMFIF
-36 LAFGIN
+36 LALGIN
-42 AYNNLPRED
+42 AYNELPRED
-51 FPEIITSEVFIS
+51 FPEIVTSEVFIS

-68 NTPEDIER
+68 NTAEDIER
-76 FITVPLEEAVKGVSN
+76 FITSPLEEAVKGVSN
-91 LVDIKSTS
+91 LVDVTSTS

-106 SLEFDEEIEIEL
+106 RLEFDEEIEIEL
-118 AKQKVRDEID
+118 AKQKVRDLID

-141 VKVEPDILS
+141 VKVDPDILS
-150 MSLAEEMPILN
+150 MSIAEEMPILN
-161 VNIQGDYPT
+161 INLVGDYPT
-170 EQLKKYAEVLEDRIE
+170 ESLKNYAEILEKRIE
-185 KLDEIKEVVILGA
+185 KLDEIKEVDILGA
-198 QDEEIEVAVDI
+198 QDEEVEVAVDI
-209 KKMTA
+209 QKMTIA
-214 AKVSFEDILSSIAF
+214 QVSFDDVISSIAY
-228 GNRTIAAGNIVSD
+228 GNRTIAAGNIISD
-241 GQRRTIRIIGEIEN
+241 GQRRTLRVIGEIQS
-255 PEDLKNFVVKNE
+255 PEELKNFVVKKN
-267 FGPVYLDDVA
+267 FGPVYLGDIA
-277 VINFKESEKKS
+277 EINFKESEKKS
-288 YAREFTKNLVSL
+288 YAREFGNNLVSL

-308 NLINAANKIDVI
+308 NLINAAETIRGIVSQTIENDYPIDLNV
-320 VEEVIKNEFPS
+320 S
-331 DLEVVITNDMSNRI
+331 ITNDMSNRI
-345 ISQVDDLVNNILFGI
+345 VSQVDDLVNNILFGI

-423 VENVYRLMEKDGLSR
+423 VENVYRLMEKEGMSKV
-438 LEAAKLGISEIAY
+438 EAAKLGISEIAY

-508 SIDEKNLSKKDLV
+508 SIDEKNLSKKDLIK
-521 RLTYF
+521 LTYF

-532 LLFIIGG
+532 LMILIGG
-539 NARGFGTL
+539 SATGFGTL
-547 FIVINIFFWL
+547 FITINIFFWL
-557 YSYYLKSIALKFRT
+557 YSYYLKSMALRFRT
-571 IFLGWLEIKYEKFL
+571 IFLGTLENKYESFL

-596 FLFGTILLLFLTII
+596 FLFGTIILLFLTMV

-624 NEPNQIIVYAEYPQ
+624 NQPNQIIVYTEYPQ
-638 GTDIEKTNNIT
+638 GTDIEKTNSIT
-649 KKLENEVLQVVD
+649 KDIEQEVIEVINAS
-661 DKKYFDGNKNFMIE
+661 KYFENSKNFMVE
-675 SMLAQVGEGAGNQQN
+675 SMLSQVGDGAGNQQN
-690 DFGSQADMPQK
+690 DFGSQADMPHK
-701 AKITVTLREF
+701 SKITVTMREF
-711 KYRNGFSSEDL
+711 KYRNGFSSEDM
-722 RSDVQKKL
+722 RGEVQAKL
-730 SGKYPGLAVSV
+730 SGKYPGLSISV

-750 GYPVNIEISGKN
+750 GYPVNIEISGRD
-762 YLELIQTAEEMRI
+762 YLELIETAEQMRI
-775 FINDQKIAGIEE
+775 FINNQKISGIEE

-793 KNKPSIQIEVDR
+793 KSKPSLEIEVDR

-825 LFGEKAGIY
+825 LFGEKAGIF

-848 KEDRYDKSLLFNQNV
+848 NEDRYDKSLLFNQNI
-863 IFKNMNNGQLVEVP
+863 IFRDMSDGQVKEIPV
-877 IASLIKSENIETYS
+877 ASLIKTKNVETYS
-891 AIKHRNLTRVVT
+891 AIKHRNLSRVVT
-903 LYSSIFA
+903 LYSSILA

-924 LDGFETSENIKYKFT
+924 LDGFDISEDVNFKFT

-946 KNQDFLNT
+946 KNQEFLNT
-954 ALIMAL
+954 ALLMAL

-994 LIIFDMTFVI
+994 LIIFNMTFVI

-1031 LLDRKKANL
+1031 LLDRKKEEL
-1040 NIEKDSML
+1040 NVEKDNML
-1048 PKNEIYESIVKGG
+1048 SKDQIFEAIVSGG

-1087 IDLMNLFVN
+1087 IDLMSLFSS
-1096 GNPNVYIG
+1096 GNPNIYVG

-1125 TFLTLIIVPVT
+1125 TFLTLVIVPVT
-1136 FYISKRLALKIRS
+1136 FYLSKRAALKIKE

>member
-1 MLKST
+1 
-6 ILMNKVDKE
+6 MNKVDKE

-42 AYNNLPRED
+42 AYNTLPRED

-106 SLEFDEEIEIEL
+106 SLEFDEEIDIEL
-118 AKQKVRDEID
+118 AKQKVRDQID

-170 EQLKKYAEVLEDRIE
+170 EQLKTYAEILEDRIE
-185 KLDEIKEVVILGA
+185 KLDEIKEVDILGA

-214 AKVSFEDILSSIAF
+214 SKVSFEDILSAIAY

-241 GQRRTIRIIGEIEN
+241 GQRRTLRIMGEIES
-255 PEDLKNFVVKNE
+255 PDDLKNFVIKNE
-267 FGPVYLDDVA
+267 FGPVYLEDVA
-277 VINFKESEKKS
+277 EINFKESEKKS
-288 YAREFTKNLVSL
+288 YAREFAKNLVSL

-320 VEEVIKNEFPS
+320 VDEVIKNEFPS

-423 VENVYRLMEKDGLSR
+423 VENVYRLMEKEGMSKI
-438 LEAAKLGISEIAY
+438 EAAKLGISEIAY

-508 SIDEKNLSKKDLV
+508 SIDEKNLSKKDLI

-532 LLFIIGG
+532 FLFIIGG
-539 NARGFGTL
+539 SARGFGTL
-547 FIVINIFFWL
+547 FIFINIFFWL
-557 YSYYLKSIALKFRT
+557 YSYYIKSLALRFRT
-571 IFLGWLEIKYEKFL
+571 IFLGWLEDKYERFL
-585 RFALKGWRAFA
+585 RFALTGWRAFA
-596 FLFGTILLLFLTII
+596 FLFGTILLLFLTMI

-624 NEPNQIIVYAEYPQ
+624 NEPNQIIIYAEYPQ
-638 GTDIEKTNNIT
+638 GTDIKKTNAIT
-649 KKLENEVLQVVD
+649 KEIESEVLEVINN
-661 DKKYFDGNKNFMIE
+661 KKYFEGSKNFMIE

-701 AKITVTLREF
+701 SKITVTLREF

-722 RSDVQKKL
+722 RSDVQRKL

-741 EKDENGPPA
+741 EKDDNGPPA
-750 GYPVNIEISGKN
+750 GYPVNIEITGKD
-762 YLELIQTAEEMRI
+762 YLELIRTAEEMRI

-805 QKAGELGINPSQ
+805 EKAGELGINPSQ

-848 KEDRYDKSLLFNQNV
+848 ETDRYDKSLLYNQNV

-877 IASLIKSENIETYS
+877 IASLIKSENVETYS

-924 LDGFETSENIKYKFT
+924 LDGFEVSENVKYKFT

-1031 LLDRKKANL
+1031 LLDRKKAKLNL
-1040 NIEKDSML
+1040 EKDSML
-1048 PKNEIYESIVKGG
+1048 PKNEIFESIVKGG

-1087 IDLMNLFVN
+1087 IDLMSLFST
-1096 GNPNVYIG
+1096 GDPNIYIG

-1136 FYISKRLALKIRS
+1136 FYLSKRLALKIRS
-1149 FKLN
+1149 FKLS

>member
-1 MLKST
+1 
-6 ILMNKVDKE
+6 MNKVDKE

-42 AYNNLPRED
+42 AYNTLPRED

-106 SLEFDEEIEIEL
+106 SLEFDEEIDIEL
-118 AKQKVRDEID
+118 AKQKVRDLID

-185 KLDEIKEVVILGA
+185 KLDEIKEVDILGA

-209 KKMTA
+209 KKMTV
-214 AKVSFEDILSSIAF
+214 AKVSFEDILSAIAF

-241 GQRRTIRIIGEIEN
+241 GQRRTLRIIGEIEN

-267 FGPVYLDDVA
+267 FGPVYLNDVA
-277 VINFKESEKKS
+277 EINFKESEKKS
-288 YAREFTKNLVSL
+288 YAREFSKNLVSL

-308 NLINAANKIDVI
+308 NLINAANKIDII
-320 VEEVIKNEFPS
+320 VDEVRKNEFPT
-331 DLEVVITNDMSNRI
+331 DLRVVITNDMSNRI

-423 VENVYRLMEKDGLSR
+423 VENVYRLMEKEGMSKV
-438 LEAAKLGISEIAY
+438 EAAKLGISEIAY

-508 SIDEKNLSKKDLV
+508 SIDEKNLSKNDLIK
-521 RLTYF
+521 LSYF

-532 LLFIIGG
+532 LLFVIGG
-539 NARGFGTL
+539 TSRGFGTL

-557 YSYYLKSIALKFRT
+557 YSYYLKSIALRFRT
-571 IFLGWLEIKYEKFL
+571 IFLGWLEAKYEKFL
-585 RFALKGWRAFA
+585 RFALRGWRAFA
-596 FLFGTILLLFLTII
+596 FLFGTILLLFLTMI

-624 NEPNQIIVYAEYPQ
+624 NQPNQIIVYAEYPQ
-638 GTDIEKTNNIT
+638 GTDIKKTNSIT
-649 KKLENEVLQVVD
+649 KKLESEIIEVINN
-661 DKKYFDGNKNFMIE
+661 KKYFEENNNFMVE

-701 AKITVTLREF
+701 AKITVTMREF
-711 KYRNGFSSEDL
+711 KYRKGFSSEDL

-750 GYPVNIEISGKN
+750 GYPVNIEITGKD
-762 YLELIQTAEEMRI
+762 YLELIRTAEEMRI
-775 FINDQKIAGIEE
+775 FINNQKIAGIEE

-805 QKAGELGINPSQ
+805 EKAGELGINPSQ

-842 INVRFN
+842 INIRFN
-848 KEDRYDKSLLFNQNV
+848 EDDRYDKSLLFNQNV

-877 IASLIKSENIETYS
+877 IASLVKSKNIETYS

-924 LDGFETSENIKYKFT
+924 LDGFDISENIKYKFT

-1031 LLDRKKANL
+1031 LLDRKKEKLNL
-1040 NIEKDSML
+1040 EKDNML
-1048 PKNEIYESIVKGG
+1048 PKNEIYESIVNGG

-1087 IDLMNLFVN
+1087 IDLMNLFIN
-1096 GNPNVYIG
+1096 GDPNVYIG

-1136 FYISKRLALKIRS
+1136 FYLSKRLALKIRS
-1149 FKLN
+1149 FKLS

>member
-1 MLKST
+1 
-6 ILMNKVDKE
+6 MNKVDKE

-21 AISKSNIIYFLMFIF
+21 AIGKSNIIYFLMFIF
-36 LAFGIN
+36 LALGIN
-42 AYNNLPRED
+42 AYNELPRED
-51 FPEIITSEVFIS
+51 FPEIVTSEVFIS

-68 NTPEDIER
+68 NTAEDIER
-76 FITVPLEEAVKGVSN
+76 FITSPLEEAVKGVSN
-91 LVDIKSTS
+91 LVDVTSTS

-106 SLEFDEEIEIEL
+106 RLEFDEEIEIEL
-118 AKQKVRDEID
+118 AKQKVRDLID

-141 VKVEPDILS
+141 VKVDPDILS
-150 MSLAEEMPILN
+150 MSIAEEMPILN
-161 VNIQGDYPT
+161 INLVGDYPT
-170 EQLKKYAEVLEDRIE
+170 ESLKNYAEILEKRIE
-185 KLDEIKEVVILGA
+185 KLDEIKEVDILGA
-198 QDEEIEVAVDI
+198 QDEEVEVAVDI
-209 KKMTA
+209 QKMTIA
-214 AKVSFEDILSSIAF
+214 QVSFDDVISSIAY
-228 GNRTIAAGNIVSD
+228 GNRTIAAGNIISD
-241 GQRRTIRIIGEIEN
+241 GQRRTLRVIGEIQS
-255 PEDLKNFVVKNE
+255 PEELKNFVVKKD
-267 FGPVYLDDVA
+267 FGPVYLGDIA
-277 VINFKESEKKS
+277 EINFKESEKKS
-288 YAREFTKNLVSL
+288 YAREFGNNLVSL

-308 NLINAANKIDVI
+308 NLINAAETIRGIVSQTIENNYPIDLNV
-320 VEEVIKNEFPS
+320 S
-331 DLEVVITNDMSNRI
+331 ITNDMSNRI
-345 ISQVDDLVNNILFGI
+345 VSQVDDLVNNILFGI

-423 VENVYRLMEKDGLSR
+423 VENVYRLMEKEGMSKV
-438 LEAAKLGISEIAY
+438 EAAKLGISEIAY

-508 SIDEKNLSKKDLV
+508 SIDEKNLSKKDLIK
-521 RLTYF
+521 LTYF

-532 LLFIIGG
+532 LMILIGG
-539 NARGFGTL
+539 SATGFGTL
-547 FIVINIFFWL
+547 FITINIFFWL
-557 YSYYLKSIALKFRT
+557 YSYYLKSMALRFRT
-571 IFLGWLEIKYEKFL
+571 IFLGTLENKYESFL

-596 FLFGTILLLFLTII
+596 FLFGTIILLFLTMV

-624 NEPNQIIVYAEYPQ
+624 NQPNQIIVYTEYPQ
-638 GTDIEKTNNIT
+638 GTDIEKTNSIT
-649 KKLENEVLQVVD
+649 KDIEQEVIEVINAS
-661 DKKYFDGNKNFMIE
+661 KYFENSKNFMVE
-675 SMLAQVGEGAGNQQN
+675 SMLSQVGDGAGNQQN
-690 DFGSQADMPQK
+690 DFGSQADMPHK
-701 AKITVTLREF
+701 SKITVTMREF
-711 KYRNGFSSEDL
+711 KYRNGFSSEDM
-722 RSDVQKKL
+722 RGEVQAKL
-730 SGKYPGLAVSV
+730 SGKYPGLSISV

-750 GYPVNIEISGKN
+750 GYPVNIEISGRD
-762 YLELIQTAEEMRI
+762 YLELIETAEQMRI
-775 FINDQKIAGIEE
+775 FINNQKISGIEE

-793 KNKPSIQIEVDR
+793 KSKPSLEIEVDR

-825 LFGEKAGIY
+825 LFGEKAGIF

-848 KEDRYDKSLLFNQNV
+848 NEDRYDKSLLFNQNI
-863 IFKNMNNGQLVEVP
+863 IFRDMSDGQVKEIPV
-877 IASLIKSENIETYS
+877 ASLIKTKNVETYS
-891 AIKHRNLTRVVT
+891 AIKHRNLSRVVT
-903 LYSSIFA
+903 LYSSILA

-924 LDGFETSENIKYKFT
+924 LDGFDISEDVNFKFT

-946 KNQDFLNT
+946 KNQEFLNT
-954 ALIMAL
+954 ALLMAL

-994 LIIFDMTFVI
+994 LIIFNMTFVI

-1031 LLDRKKANL
+1031 LLDRKKEEL
-1040 NIEKDSML
+1040 NVEKDNML
-1048 PKNEIYESIVKGG
+1048 SKDQIFEAIVSGG

-1087 IDLMNLFVN
+1087 IDLMSLFSS
-1096 GNPNVYIG
+1096 GNPNIYVG

-1125 TFLTLIIVPVT
+1125 TFLTLVIVPVT
-1136 FYISKRLALKIRS
+1136 FYLSKRAALKIKE

>member
-1 MLKST
+1 
-6 ILMNKVDKE
+6 MNKVDKE

-42 AYNNLPRED
+42 AYNTLPRED

-106 SLEFDEEIEIEL
+106 SLEFDEEIDIEL
-118 AKQKVRDEID
+118 AKQKVRDQID

-170 EQLKKYAEVLEDRIE
+170 EQLKTYAEILEDRIE
-185 KLDEIKEVVILGA
+185 KLDEIKEVDILGA

-214 AKVSFEDILSSIAF
+214 SKVSFEDILSAIAY

-241 GQRRTIRIIGEIEN
+241 GQRRTLRIMGEIES
-255 PEDLKNFVVKNE
+255 PDDLKNFVIKNE
-267 FGPVYLDDVA
+267 FGPVYLEDVA
-277 VINFKESEKKS
+277 EINFKESEKKS
-288 YAREFTKNLVSL
+288 YAREFAKNLVSL

-320 VEEVIKNEFPS
+320 VDEVIKNEFPS

-423 VENVYRLMEKDGLSR
+423 VENVYRLMEKEGMSKI
-438 LEAAKLGISEIAY
+438 EAAKLGISEIAY

-508 SIDEKNLSKKDLV
+508 SIDEKNLSKKDLI

-532 LLFIIGG
+532 FLFIIGG
-539 NARGFGTL
+539 SARGFGTL
-547 FIVINIFFWL
+547 FIFINIFFWL
-557 YSYYLKSIALKFRT
+557 YSYYIKSLALRFRT
-571 IFLGWLEIKYEKFL
+571 IFLGWLEDKYERFL
-585 RFALKGWRAFA
+585 RFALTGWRAFA
-596 FLFGTILLLFLTII
+596 FLFGTILLLFLTMI

-624 NEPNQIIVYAEYPQ
+624 NEPNQIIIYAEYPQ
-638 GTDIEKTNNIT
+638 GTDIKKTNAIT
-649 KKLENEVLQVVD
+649 KEIESEVLEVINN
-661 DKKYFDGNKNFMIE
+661 KKYFEGSKNFMIE

-701 AKITVTLREF
+701 SKITVTLREF

-722 RSDVQKKL
+722 RSDVQRKL

-741 EKDENGPPA
+741 EKDDNGPPA
-750 GYPVNIEISGKN
+750 GYPVNIEITGKD
-762 YLELIQTAEEMRI
+762 YLELIRTAEEMRI

-805 QKAGELGINPSQ
+805 EKAGELGINPSQ

-848 KEDRYDKSLLFNQNV
+848 ETDRYDKSLLYNQNV

-877 IASLIKSENIETYS
+877 IASLINSENVETYS

-924 LDGFETSENIKYKFT
+924 LDGFEVSENVKYKFT

-1031 LLDRKKANL
+1031 LLDRKKAKLNL
-1040 NIEKDSML
+1040 EKDNML
-1048 PKNEIYESIVKGG
+1048 PKNEIFESIVKGG

-1087 IDLMNLFVN
+1087 IDLMSLFST
-1096 GNPNVYIG
+1096 GDPNIYIG

-1136 FYISKRLALKIRS
+1136 FYLSKRLALKIRS
-1149 FKLN
+1149 FKLS

>member
-834 KKDGEDYD
+834 KKD
-842 INVRFN
+842 
-848 KEDRYDKSLLFNQNV
+848 
-863 IFKNMNNGQLVEVP
+863 
-877 IASLIKSENIETYS
+877 
-891 AIKHRNLTRVVT
+891 
-903 LYSSIFA
+903 
-910 GYNAKEIVDQIKFQ
+910 
-924 LDGFETSENIKYKFT
+924 
-939 GEIEEQD
+939 
-946 KNQDFLNT
+946 
-954 ALIMAL
+954 
-960 MLILLLLVFQFN
+960 
-972 SIVKPLI
+972 
-979 IILSIF
+979 
-985 LSFIGVFLG
+985 
-994 LIIFDMTFVI
+994 
-1004 IMTML
+1004 
-1009 GIISLAGIVV
+1009 
-1019 NNSVVLIDYTQL
+1019 
-1031 LLDRKKANL
+1031 
-1040 NIEKDSML
+1040 
-1048 PKNEIYESIVKGG
+1048 
-1061 KARLR
+1061 
-1066 PVILTA
+1066 
-1072 ITTILGLIP
+1072 
-1081 LAIGLN
+1081 
-1087 IDLMNLFVN
+1087 
-1096 GNPNVYIG
+1096 
-1104 GDNVIFWGPLAW
+1104 
-1116 TVIFGLTFA
+1116 
-1125 TFLTLIIVPVT
+1125 
-1136 FYISKRLALKIRS
+1136 
-1149 FKLN
+1149 

>member
-1 MLKST
+1 
-6 ILMNKVDKE
+6 MNKVDKE

-42 AYNNLPRED
+42 AYNTLPRED

-106 SLEFDEEIEIEL
+106 SLEFDEEIDIEL
-118 AKQKVRDEID
+118 AKQKVRDQID

-170 EQLKKYAEVLEDRIE
+170 EQLKTYAEILEDRIE
-185 KLDEIKEVVILGA
+185 KLDEIKEVDILGA

-214 AKVSFEDILSSIAF
+214 SKVSFEDILSAIAY

-241 GQRRTIRIIGEIEN
+241 GQRRTLRIMGEIEN
-255 PEDLKNFVVKNE
+255 PDDLKNFVIKNE
-267 FGPVYLDDVA
+267 FGPVYLVDVA
-277 VINFKESEKKS
+277 EINFKESEKKS
-288 YAREFTKNLVSL
+288 YAREFAKNLVSL

-320 VEEVIKNEFPS
+320 VDEVIKNEFPS

-423 VENVYRLMEKDGLSR
+423 VENVYRLMEKEGMSKI
-438 LEAAKLGISEIAY
+438 EAAKLGISEIAY

-508 SIDEKNLSKKDLV
+508 SIDEKNLSKKDLI

-532 LLFIIGG
+532 FLFIIGG
-539 NARGFGTL
+539 SARGFGTL
-547 FIVINIFFWL
+547 FIFINIFFWL
-557 YSYYLKSIALKFRT
+557 YSYYIKSLALRFRT
-571 IFLGWLEIKYEKFL
+571 IFLGWLEDKYERFL
-585 RFALKGWRAFA
+585 RFALTGWRAFA
-596 FLFGTILLLFLTII
+596 FLFGTILLLFLTMI

-624 NEPNQIIVYAEYPQ
+624 NEPNQIIIYAEYPQ
-638 GTDIEKTNNIT
+638 GTDIKKTNAIT
-649 KKLENEVLQVVD
+649 KEIESEVLEVINN
-661 DKKYFDGNKNFMIE
+661 KKYFEGSKNFMIE

-701 AKITVTLREF
+701 SKITVTLREF

-722 RSDVQKKL
+722 RSDVQRKL

-741 EKDENGPPA
+741 EKDDNGPPA
-750 GYPVNIEISGKN
+750 GYPVNIEITGKD
-762 YLELIQTAEEMRI
+762 YLELIRTAEEMRI

-805 QKAGELGINPSQ
+805 EKAGELGINPSQ

-848 KEDRYDKSLLFNQNV
+848 ETDRYDKSLLYNQNV

-877 IASLIKSENIETYS
+877 IASLIKSENVETYS

-924 LDGFETSENIKYKFT
+924 LDGFEVSENVKYKFT

-1031 LLDRKKANL
+1031 LLDRKKAKLNL
-1040 NIEKDSML
+1040 EKDNML
-1048 PKNEIYESIVKGG
+1048 PKNEIFESIVKGG

-1087 IDLMNLFVN
+1087 IDLMSLFST
-1096 GNPNVYIG
+1096 GDPNIYIG

-1136 FYISKRLALKIRS
+1136 FYLSKRLALKIRS
-1149 FKLN
+1149 FKLS

>member
-1 MLKST
+1 
-6 ILMNKVDKE
+6 MNKVDKE

-42 AYNNLPRED
+42 AYNTLPRED

-106 SLEFDEEIEIEL
+106 SLEFDEEIDIEL
-118 AKQKVRDEID
+118 AKQKVRDQID
-128 SVISGEDWPTFNN
+128 SVFSGEDWPTFNN

-170 EQLKKYAEVLEDRIE
+170 EQLKTYAEILEDRIE
-185 KLDEIKEVVILGA
+185 KLDEIKEVDILGA

-214 AKVSFEDILSSIAF
+214 SKVSFEDILSAIAY

-241 GQRRTIRIIGEIEN
+241 GQRRTLRIIGEIGS
-255 PEDLKNFVVKNE
+255 PDDLKNFVIKNE
-267 FGPVYLDDVA
+267 FGPVYLEDVA
-277 VINFKESEKKS
+277 EINFKESEKKS
-288 YAREFTKNLVSL
+288 YAREFAKNLVSL

-320 VEEVIKNEFPS
+320 VDEVIKNEFPS

-423 VENVYRLMEKDGLSR
+423 VENVYRLMEKEGMSKV
-438 LEAAKLGISEIAY
+438 EAAKLGISEIAY

-496 IFFNSM
+496 VFFNSM

-508 SIDEKNLSKKDLV
+508 SIDEKNLSKKDLI

-532 LLFIIGG
+532 FLFIIGG
-539 NARGFGTL
+539 AARGFGTL
-547 FIVINIFFWL
+547 FIFINIFFWL
-557 YSYYLKSIALKFRT
+557 YSYYIKSLALRFRT
-571 IFLGWLEIKYEKFL
+571 IFLGWLEDKYERFL
-585 RFALKGWRAFA
+585 RFALTGWRAFA
-596 FLFGTILLLFLTII
+596 FLFGTILLLFLTMI

-624 NEPNQIIVYAEYPQ
+624 NEPNQIIIYAEYPQ
-638 GTDIEKTNNIT
+638 GTDIKKTNAIT
-649 KKLENEVLQVVD
+649 KEIESEVLEVINN
-661 DKKYFDGNKNFMIE
+661 KKYFEGSKNFMIE

-701 AKITVTLREF
+701 SKITVTLREF

-722 RSDVQKKL
+722 RSDVQRKL

-741 EKDENGPPA
+741 EKDDNGPPA
-750 GYPVNIEISGKN
+750 GYPVNIEITGKD
-762 YLELIQTAEEMRI
+762 YLELIRTAEEMRI

-805 QKAGELGINPSQ
+805 EKAGELGINPSQ

-848 KEDRYDKSLLFNQNV
+848 ETDRYDKSLLYNQNV

-877 IASLIKSENIETYS
+877 IASLIKSENVETYS

-924 LDGFETSENIKYKFT
+924 LDGFEVSENVKYKFT

-1031 LLDRKKANL
+1031 LLDRKKAKLNL
-1040 NIEKDSML
+1040 EKDNML
-1048 PKNEIYESIVKGG
+1048 PKNEIFESIVKGG

-1087 IDLMNLFVN
+1087 IDLMSLFST
-1096 GNPNVYIG
+1096 GDPNIYIG

-1136 FYISKRLALKIRS
+1136 FYLSKRLALKIRS
-1149 FKLN
+1149 FKLS

>member
-1 MLKST
+1 
-6 ILMNKVDKE
+6 MNKVDKE

-21 AISKSNIIYFLMFIF
+21 AIGKSNIIYFLMFIF
-36 LAFGIN
+36 LALGIN
-42 AYNNLPRED
+42 AYNELPRED
-51 FPEIITSEVFIS
+51 FPEIVTSEVFIS

-68 NTPEDIER
+68 NTAEDIER
-76 FITVPLEEAVKGVSN
+76 FITSPLEEAVKGVSN
-91 LVDIKSTS
+91 LVDVTSTS

-106 SLEFDEEIEIEL
+106 RLEFDEEIEIEL
-118 AKQKVRDEID
+118 AKQKVRDLID

-141 VKVEPDILS
+141 VKVDPDILS
-150 MSLAEEMPILN
+150 MSIAEEMPILN
-161 VNIQGDYPT
+161 INLVGDYPT
-170 EQLKKYAEVLEDRIE
+170 ESLKNYAEILEKRIE
-185 KLDEIKEVVILGA
+185 KLDEIKEVDILGA
-198 QDEEIEVAVDI
+198 QDEEVEVAVDI
-209 KKMTA
+209 QKMTIA
-214 AKVSFEDILSSIAF
+214 QVSFDDVISSIAY
-228 GNRTIAAGNIVSD
+228 GNRTIAAGNIISD
-241 GQRRTIRIIGEIEN
+241 GQRRTLRVIGEIQS
-255 PEDLKNFVVKNE
+255 PEELKNFVVKKD
-267 FGPVYLDDVA
+267 FGPVYLGDIA
-277 VINFKESEKKS
+277 EINFKESEKKS
-288 YAREFTKNLVSL
+288 YAREFGNNLVSL

-308 NLINAANKIDVI
+308 NLINAAETIRGIVSQTIENDYPIDLNV
-320 VEEVIKNEFPS
+320 S
-331 DLEVVITNDMSNRI
+331 ITNDMSNRI
-345 ISQVDDLVNNILFGI
+345 VSQVDDLVNNILFGI

-423 VENVYRLMEKDGLSR
+423 VENVYRLMEKEGMSKV
-438 LEAAKLGISEIAY
+438 EAAKLGISEIAY

-508 SIDEKNLSKKDLV
+508 SIDEKNLSKKDLIK
-521 RLTYF
+521 LTYF

-532 LLFIIGG
+532 LMILIGG
-539 NARGFGTL
+539 SATGFGTL
-547 FIVINIFFWL
+547 FITINIFFWL
-557 YSYYLKSIALKFRT
+557 YSYYLKSMALKFRT
-571 IFLGWLEIKYEKFL
+571 IFLGTLENKYESFL

-596 FLFGTILLLFLTII
+596 FLFGTIILLFLTMV

-624 NEPNQIIVYAEYPQ
+624 NQPNQIIVYAEYPQ
-638 GTDIEKTNNIT
+638 GTDIEKTNSIT
-649 KKLENEVLQVVD
+649 KDIEQEVIEVINAS
-661 DKKYFDGNKNFMIE
+661 KYFENSKNFMVE
-675 SMLAQVGEGAGNQQN
+675 SMLSQVGDGAGNQQN
-690 DFGSQADMPQK
+690 DFGSQADMPHK
-701 AKITVTLREF
+701 SKITVTMREF
-711 KYRNGFSSEDL
+711 KYRNGFSSEDM
-722 RSDVQKKL
+722 RGEVQAKL
-730 SGKYPGLAVSV
+730 SGKYPGLSISV

-750 GYPVNIEISGKN
+750 GYPVNIEISGRD
-762 YLELIQTAEEMRI
+762 YLELIETAEQMRI
-775 FINDQKIAGIEE
+775 FINNQKISGIEE

-793 KNKPSIQIEVDR
+793 KSKPSLEIEVDR

-825 LFGEKAGIY
+825 LFGEKAGIF

-848 KEDRYDKSLLFNQNV
+848 NEDRYDKSLLFNQNI
-863 IFKNMNNGQLVEVP
+863 IFRDMSDGQVKEIPV
-877 IASLIKSENIETYS
+877 ASLIKTKNVETYS
-891 AIKHRNLTRVVT
+891 AIKHRNLSRVVT
-903 LYSSIFA
+903 LYSSILA

-924 LDGFETSENIKYKFT
+924 LDGFDISEDVNFKFT

-946 KNQDFLNT
+946 KNQEFLNT
-954 ALIMAL
+954 ALLMAL

-994 LIIFDMTFVI
+994 LIIFNMTFVI

-1031 LLDRKKANL
+1031 LLDRKKEEL
-1040 NIEKDSML
+1040 NVEKDNML
-1048 PKNEIYESIVKGG
+1048 SKDQIFEAIVSGG

-1087 IDLMNLFVN
+1087 IDLMSLFSS
-1096 GNPNVYIG
+1096 GNPNIYVG

-1125 TFLTLIIVPVT
+1125 TFLTLVIVPVT
-1136 FYISKRLALKIRS
+1136 FYLSKRAALKIKE

>member
-1 MLKST
+1 MS
-6 ILMNKVDKE
+6 KVDKE

-42 AYNNLPRED
+42 AYNTLPRED

-106 SLEFDEEIEIEL
+106 TLEFDEEINIEL

-185 KLDEIKEVVILGA
+185 KLDEIKEVDILGA

-209 KKMTA
+209 KKMTV
-214 AKVSFEDILSSIAF
+214 AKVSFEDILSAIAF

-241 GQRRTIRIIGEIEN
+241 GQRRTLRIIGEIEN

-267 FGPVYLDDVA
+267 FGPVYLNDVA
-277 VINFKESEKKS
+277 EINFKESEKKS
-288 YAREFTKNLVSL
+288 YAREFSKNLVSL

-308 NLINAANKIDVI
+308 NLINAANKIDII
-320 VEEVIKNEFPS
+320 VDEVRKNEFPT
-331 DLEVVITNDMSNRI
+331 DLRVVITNDMSNRI

-423 VENVYRLMEKDGLSR
+423 VENVYRLMEKEGMSKV
-438 LEAAKLGISEIAY
+438 EAAKLGISEIAY

-508 SIDEKNLSKKDLV
+508 SIDEKNLSKNDLIK
-521 RLTYF
+521 LSYF

-532 LLFIIGG
+532 LLFVIGG
-539 NARGFGTL
+539 TSRGFGTL

-557 YSYYLKSIALKFRT
+557 YSYYLKSIALRFRT
-571 IFLGWLEIKYEKFL
+571 IFLGWLEAKYEKFL
-585 RFALKGWRAFA
+585 RFALRGWRAFA
-596 FLFGTILLLFLTII
+596 FLFGTILLLFLTMI

-624 NEPNQIIVYAEYPQ
+624 NQPNQIIVYAEYPQ
-638 GTDIEKTNNIT
+638 GTDIKKTNSIT
-649 KKLENEVLQVVD
+649 KKLESEIIEVINN
-661 DKKYFDGNKNFMIE
+661 KKYFEENNNFMVE

-701 AKITVTLREF
+701 AKITVTMREF
-711 KYRNGFSSEDL
+711 KYRKGFSSEDL

-750 GYPVNIEISGKN
+750 GYPVNIEITGKD
-762 YLELIQTAEEMRI
+762 YLELIRTAEEMRI
-775 FINDQKIAGIEE
+775 FINNQKIAGIEE

-805 QKAGELGINPSQ
+805 EKAGELGINPSQ

-842 INVRFN
+842 INIRFN
-848 KEDRYDKSLLFNQNV
+848 EDDRYDKSLLFNQNV

-877 IASLIKSENIETYS
+877 IASLVKSKNIETYS

-924 LDGFETSENIKYKFT
+924 LDGFDISENIKYKFT

-1031 LLDRKKANL
+1031 LLDRKKEKLNL
-1040 NIEKDSML
+1040 EKDNML
-1048 PKNEIYESIVKGG
+1048 PKNEIYESIVNGG

-1087 IDLMNLFVN
+1087 IDLMNLFIN
-1096 GNPNVYIG
+1096 GDPNVYIG

-1136 FYISKRLALKIRS
+1136 FYLSKRLALKIRS
-1149 FKLN
+1149 FKLS

>member
-1 MLKST
+1 
-6 ILMNKVDKE
+6 MNKVDKE

-42 AYNNLPRED
+42 AYNTLPRED

-106 SLEFDEEIEIEL
+106 SLEFDEEIDIEL
-118 AKQKVRDEID
+118 AKQKVRDQID

-170 EQLKKYAEVLEDRIE
+170 EQLKTYAEILEDRIE
-185 KLDEIKEVVILGA
+185 KLDEIKEVDILGA

-214 AKVSFEDILSSIAF
+214 SKVSFEDILSAIAY

-241 GQRRTIRIIGEIEN
+241 GQRRTLRIVGEIGS
-255 PEDLKNFVVKNE
+255 PDDLKNFVIKNE

-277 VINFKESEKKS
+277 EINFKESEKKS
-288 YAREFTKNLVSL
+288 YAREFAKNLVSL

-320 VEEVIKNEFPS
+320 VDEVIKNEFPS
-331 DLEVVITNDMSNRI
+331 DLDVVITNDMSNRI

-423 VENVYRLMEKDGLSR
+423 VENVYRLMEKEGMSKI
-438 LEAAKLGISEIAY
+438 EAAKLGISEIAY

-508 SIDEKNLSKKDLV
+508 SIDEKNLSKKDLI

-532 LLFIIGG
+532 FLFIIGG
-539 NARGFGTL
+539 SARGFGTL
-547 FIVINIFFWL
+547 FIFINIFFWL
-557 YSYYLKSIALKFRT
+557 YSYYIKSLALRFRT
-571 IFLGWLEIKYEKFL
+571 IFLGWLEDKYERFL
-585 RFALKGWRAFA
+585 RFALTGWRAFA
-596 FLFGTILLLFLTII
+596 FLFGTILLLFLTMI

-624 NEPNQIIVYAEYPQ
+624 NEPNQIIIYAEYPQ
-638 GTDIEKTNNIT
+638 GTDIKKTNAIT
-649 KKLENEVLQVVD
+649 KEIESEVLEVINN
-661 DKKYFDGNKNFMIE
+661 KKYFEGSKNFMIE

-701 AKITVTLREF
+701 SKITVTLREF

-722 RSDVQKKL
+722 RSDVQRKL

-741 EKDENGPPA
+741 EKDDNGPPA
-750 GYPVNIEISGKN
+750 GYPVNIEITGKD
-762 YLELIQTAEEMRI
+762 YLELIRTAEEMRI

-805 QKAGELGINPSQ
+805 EKAGELGINPSQ

-848 KEDRYDKSLLFNQNV
+848 ETDRYDKSLLYNQNV

-877 IASLIKSENIETYS
+877 IASLIKSENVETYS

-924 LDGFETSENIKYKFT
+924 LDGFEVSENVKYKFT

-1031 LLDRKKANL
+1031 LLDRKKAKLNL
-1040 NIEKDSML
+1040 EKDNML
-1048 PKNEIYESIVKGG
+1048 PKNEIFESIVKGG

-1087 IDLMNLFVN
+1087 IDLMSLFST
-1096 GNPNVYIG
+1096 GDPNIYIG

-1136 FYISKRLALKIRS
+1136 FYLSKRLALKIRS
-1149 FKLN
+1149 FKLS

>member
-1 MLKST
+1 
-6 ILMNKVDKE
+6 MNKVDKE

-42 AYNNLPRED
+42 AYNTLPRED

-106 SLEFDEEIEIEL
+106 SLEFDEEIDIEL
-118 AKQKVRDEID
+118 AKQKVRDQID

-170 EQLKKYAEVLEDRIE
+170 EQLKTYAEILEDRIE
-185 KLDEIKEVVILGA
+185 KLDEIKEVDILGA

-214 AKVSFEDILSSIAF
+214 SKVSFEDILSAIAY

-241 GQRRTIRIIGEIEN
+241 GQRRTLRIMGEIES
-255 PEDLKNFVVKNE
+255 PDDLKNFVIKNE
-267 FGPVYLDDVA
+267 FGPVYLEDVA
-277 VINFKESEKKS
+277 EINFKESEKKS
-288 YAREFTKNLVSL
+288 YAREFAKNLVSL

-308 NLINAANKIDVI
+308 NLINAADKIDVI
-320 VEEVIKNEFPS
+320 VNEVIKNEFPS

-423 VENVYRLMEKDGLSR
+423 VENVYRLMEKEGMSKI
-438 LEAAKLGISEIAY
+438 EAAKLGISEIAY

-496 IFFNSM
+496 VFFNSM

-508 SIDEKNLSKKDLV
+508 SIDEKNLSKKDLI

-532 LLFIIGG
+532 FLFIIGG
-539 NARGFGTL
+539 AARGFGTL
-547 FIVINIFFWL
+547 FIFINIFFWL
-557 YSYYLKSIALKFRT
+557 YSYYIKSLALRFRT
-571 IFLGWLEIKYEKFL
+571 IFLGWLEDKYERFL
-585 RFALKGWRAFA
+585 RFALTGWRAFA
-596 FLFGTILLLFLTII
+596 FLFGTILLLFLTMI

-624 NEPNQIIVYAEYPQ
+624 NEPNQIIIYAEYPQ
-638 GTDIEKTNNIT
+638 GTDIKKTNAIT
-649 KKLENEVLQVVD
+649 KEIESEVLEVINN
-661 DKKYFDGNKNFMIE
+661 KKYFEGSKNFMIE

-701 AKITVTLREF
+701 SKITVTLREF

-722 RSDVQKKL
+722 RSDVQRKL

-741 EKDENGPPA
+741 EKDDNGPPA
-750 GYPVNIEISGKN
+750 GYPVNIEITGKD
-762 YLELIQTAEEMRI
+762 YLELIRTAEEMRI

-805 QKAGELGINPSQ
+805 EKAGELGINPSQ

-848 KEDRYDKSLLFNQNV
+848 ETDRYDKSLLYNQNV

-877 IASLIKSENIETYS
+877 IASLIKSENVETYS

-924 LDGFETSENIKYKFT
+924 LDGFEVSENVKYTFT

-1031 LLDRKKANL
+1031 LLDRKKAKLNL
-1040 NIEKDSML
+1040 EKDNML
-1048 PKNEIYESIVKGG
+1048 PKNEIFESIVKGG

-1087 IDLMNLFVN
+1087 IDLMSLFST
-1096 GNPNVYIG
+1096 GDPNIYIG

-1136 FYISKRLALKIRS
+1136 FYLSKRLALKIRS
-1149 FKLN
+1149 FKLS